1 MEVIIIYNMNIT
13 IKPFLYQL
21 SNKGYMAWEYNPFH
35 NFRITDT
42 KTTNNNK
49 VLIYNIKN
57 QFNIS
62 INTLKFKL
70 VRASSQIVY
79 DLNFHTKED
88 LQCSSMPDTS
98 VMHTIESVPC
108 MKYTYCYLDS
118 TGNIN
123 EQIYITEEVF
133 FNIDTCQYS
142 FPNRYIF
149 NSDSYIRLNS
159 SQVLPNNVNSISD
172 LYKCKFNINE
182 QHKVDSN
189 ILYTQ
194 IDSEESSNVE
204 AGSIVDLDTP
214 LLNFDLEHPVTMDI
228 QPSYDGTVN
237 VIFNDNKNVPRLINS
252 RFSTTEL
259 NTYELVDR
267 VGDNDTN
274 IYDQDSFDLDSSLYK
289 RINSI
294 PTVKFI
300 GVSSSGQLKVGNYN
314 FYFKYSDADGNE
326 TDFVADS
333 GVVTIF
339 KGNDCD
345 PFSIDGGI
353 SDENAFKSISFQL
366 NNIDYSYNYIT
377 VYYTRNTGD
386 SYQTRSTKA
395 YKINDKYIV
404 KHQICTINVTGLEDS
419 TEIPISE
426 INNQFFQVN
435 KAKTSVQCQNRL
447 FLGNVAKPDTP
458 YKDLTDISLRMLPIL
473 NSVDSKNTIG
483 QVEYNY
489 VDDSSLINSYEY
501 YNTKNIYYNVGYW
514 DNEIYRLGVV
524 YIMSDNSLSE
534 VFNIR
539 GGNNIKSITD
549 YTINNPEIN
558 PEILYSDSGDRQ
570 YITIDEDTNCLHGGK
585 PLENSKG
592 VVRFMKNTDNSEYIN
607 YIQVLVPTVV
617 LKYLKDTYDIKGLFF
632 VRQKRNPTLLAQA
645 FTMSYD
651 SEAQCPAIYCRGT
664 NYIESFLTQRPVQT
678 TNKKGINV
686 LINRYLEAKQA
697 GRLIHDYDKHLCI
710 LKNTKSDGDIVTAIC
725 PEFMIN
731 QSRYNALFTGTDYV
745 IESVGKYGGL
755 EWQDN
760 NHRMYNAIGGKTI
773 NYKGKAKII
782 SVTDDTPSVAID
794 NTIFRSKLGDAEEA
808 YQFRYIEANN
818 RSKSDAYNLVRGIY
832 SPYLGIVSKGNISYN
847 SIINIYIPGYSE
859 SQMNNY
865 FAIRYDDN
873 TAYYSIGD
881 RIDINT
887 AIHDWKHLNDV
898 KDNPYQYTTLAR
910 GDCYLCTFTHR
921 LNRNF
926 ADSSNPYNDEIL
938 DEDTWKNNYDANN
951 SEKLQRINR
960 GDVNAVQLGSWI
972 TFKLRS
978 STNLSIR
985 SIDESNINEKG
996 IFGRP
1001 RAWYPYQQDLISGNN
1016 KIPESYLYNDGLR
1029 STLNEKYYF
1038 NVPEVP
1044 YIKNIYQNRIIY
1056 SDISI
1061 NDAYRNGYRVFK
1073 STNYVDYTKEYG
1085 SIIKLVPMG
1094 SSLICVFEHGVVLLP
1109 VNERIQTGEGDGGA
1123 IFINTKNVLPEN
1135 PQIVLSDMIGS
1146 QWAESVV
1153 KTPYAVYGVDTVAK
1167 KIWRTDGKNLE
1178 TISDFK
1184 VNKFLVDNLSLSERE
1199 TTPII
1204 GIRNV
1209 KTHYNANK
1217 NDVMF
1222 TFYDQKYGFEDKAW
1236 NLCYNEITKSFV
1248 TFYSWLPSYSANIDN
1263 IFFTFDRSVSKYIAK
1278 LGLNDMMSNSKSGLI
1293 VSANILPVNSLGK
1306 NMNVIMPIKGI
1317 YDRYIPE
1324 NIGQTK
1330 VTLEILPGLNHSEK
1344 YVQFQYF
1351 TQEGGSTVSKSS
1363 MILPNV
1369 NIDSNG
1375 NIEDGKA
1382 YIEVKIASIIE
1393 EWDKRQSEEEKN
1405 NVAADKREYL
1415 VPQDISQ
1422 AELSSYYKIYKILN
1436 DKLLAINIRATLG
1449 TEDSGSASTFNK
1461 TTLINS
1467 GYYDF
1472 TLYFTFSEFFYNKQE
1487 TEVTKK
1493 LPAFLTNFW
1502 KHGQAGIIDTQEH
1515 IKPCYWYNK
1524 QHPFE
1529 FEFVVKNNSIKQ
1541 KIWDN
1546 LQIISNKAEPES
1558 FHFEINGDSYE
1569 FSKDKP
1575 NMWYRQE
1582 LTKNTYQKLG
1592 SDITYDHLYN
1602 DSKRGVTPQ
1611 QYPKSTIFPLYYN
1624 RLDSVNEIE
1633 DYYHSMR
1640 SPSDRDYSRLSGSE
1654 IVRYEDLNQYNIST
1668 HIKNLPIPK
1677 HGIIKGNSYYQ
1688 EDEWY
1693 IQIPSINIA
1702 QKNEAIWKD
1711 GKPPIVLNWIPNDL
1725 DKTEISDE
1733 DLPNTYNLGNV
1744 DTTGWTYRQQIPMK
1758 DKYIKIKIRY
1768 TGNDLAIIT
1777 GILTTYRLSYV

>member
-1 MEVIIIYNMNIT
+1 MNIT

-42 KTTNNNK
+42 KT
-49 VLIYNIKN
+49 V
-57 QFNIS
+57 
-62 INTLKFKL
+62 
-70 VRASSQIVY
+70 
-79 DLNFHTKED
+79 
-88 LQCSSMPDTS
+88 
-98 VMHTIESVPC
+98 
-108 MKYTYCYLDS
+108 
-118 TGNIN
+118 
-123 EQIYITEEVF
+123 
-133 FNIDTCQYS
+133 
-142 FPNRYIF
+142 
-149 NSDSYIRLNS
+149 
-159 SQVLPNNVNSISD
+159 
-172 LYKCKFNINE
+172 
-182 QHKVDSN
+182 
-189 ILYTQ
+189 TQ
-194 IDSEESSNVE
+194 INSEESSNVE
-204 AGSIVDLDTP
+204 VGSIVDLDTP

-237 VIFNDNKNVPRLINS
+237 VIFNDNKNIPRLINS

-267 VGDNDTN
+267 IGDNDTN
-274 IYDQDSFDLDSSLYK
+274 IYDQDTFDLDSSLYK

-300 GVSSSGQLKVGNYN
+300 GVNSSGQLKVGNYN

-333 GVVTIF
+333 GVVAIF

-345 PFSIDGGI
+345 PYSIDGGI
-353 SDENAFKSISFQL
+353 SDENAFKAVSFQL
-366 NNIDYSYNYIT
+366 DNIDYSYNYIT

-404 KHQICTINVTGLEDS
+404 KHQICTINITGLEDS

-426 INNQFFQVN
+426 INNQFFQAN
-435 KAKTSVQCQNRL
+435 KAKTSAQCQNRL
-447 FLGNVAKPDTP
+447 FLGNIAKPDIP

-483 QVEYNY
+483 QVDYNY

-539 GGNNIKSITD
+539 GGNNIKNIND
-549 YTINNPEIN
+549 YTIDNSEIN
-558 PEILYSDSGDRQ
+558 PVKLYDNNGNRQ
-570 YITIDEDTNCLHGGK
+570 YITIDENTNCLHGGK
-585 PLENSKG
+585 LLENSKG
-592 VVRFMKNTDNSEYIN
+592 VVRFTKNTNSNDYIN

-651 SEAQCPAIYCRGT
+651 AEAQCPAIYSRET
-664 NYIESFLTQRPVQT
+664 NYIEAFLTQRPT
-678 TNKKGINV
+678 LEKKKGVFDFI
-686 LINRYLEAKQA
+686 IKQQEKKLA
-697 GRLIHDYDKHLCI
+697 GKLVQDYDKRLCL
-710 LKNTKSDGDIVTAIC
+710 LKNTKNNGNIVTAIC
-725 PEFMIN
+725 PEFMVN
-731 QSRYNALFTGTDYV
+731 QSRYNSLFTGTDYV
-745 IESVGKYGGL
+745 IESVSKYGGL
-755 EWQDN
+755 EWKDN
-760 NHRMYNAIGGKTI
+760 NHRMYNAIGGTTI
-773 NYKGKAKII
+773 PYKGKAKII
-782 SVTDDTPSVAID
+782 SVTDDTPSVAIGD
-794 NTIFRSKLGDAEEA
+794 TIFRSKLGDAEEA
-808 YQFRYIEANN
+808 YQFRYIETNN
-818 RSKSDAYNLVRGIY
+818 RSKSDACNLVRGIY
-832 SPYLGIVSKGNISYN
+832 SPYLGIVSRGNISYN
-847 SIINIYIPGYSE
+847 SLINIYIPGYSE

-887 AIHDWKHLNDV
+887 AIHDWKHL
-898 KDNPYQYTTLAR
+898 DNNKSYQYTTLAR

-1109 VNERIQTGEGDGGA
+1109 VNERIQTGEGNGGA

-1135 PQIVLSDMIGS
+1135 PQVVLSDMIGS

-1167 KIWRTDGKNLE
+1167 KIWRTDGKILE

-1236 NLCYNEITKSFV
+1236 NLCYNEITKSFI

-1293 VSANILPVNSLGK
+1293 VSTNILPINSLEK
-1306 NMNVIMPIKGI
+1306 NTNAVMAIKGI

-1351 TQEGGSTVSKSS
+1351 TQKGDSTVSKSS
-1363 MILPNV
+1363 MILPNI
-1369 NIDSNG
+1369 NIDSDG
-1375 NIEDGKA
+1375 NIEEGKA
-1382 YIEVKIASIIE
+1382 YIEVKISDILA
-1393 EWDKRQSEEEKN
+1393 EWDKRQLEEEKN
-1405 NVAADKREYL
+1405 NVAIDKREYL
-1415 VPQDISQ
+1415 IPQDISQ
-1422 AELSSYYKIYKILN
+1422 AGLSSYYKIYKILN
-1436 DKLLAINIRATLG
+1436 NKLLAINIRATLG
-1449 TEDSGSASTFNK
+1449 TEESGSTSTFNK

-1472 TLYFTFSEFFYNKQE
+1472 TLYFTFSEFFYNKQN

-1529 FEFVVKNNSIKQ
+1529 FEFVVKDNSIKQ

-1602 DSKRGVTPQ
+1602 DSKRGVIPQ

-1654 IVRYEDLNQYNIST
+1654 IVRYEDLNQYNIAT
-1668 HIKNLPIPK
+1668 HVKNLPIPK
-1677 HGIIKGNSYYQ
+1677 HGVIKGNSYYQ

-1702 QKNEAIWKD
+1702 QKNEPTWKD

>member
-1 MEVIIIYNMNIT
+1 MNIT

-42 KTTNNNK
+42 KT
-49 VLIYNIKN
+49 V
-57 QFNIS
+57 
-62 INTLKFKL
+62 
-70 VRASSQIVY
+70 
-79 DLNFHTKED
+79 
-88 LQCSSMPDTS
+88 
-98 VMHTIESVPC
+98 
-108 MKYTYCYLDS
+108 
-118 TGNIN
+118 
-123 EQIYITEEVF
+123 
-133 FNIDTCQYS
+133 
-142 FPNRYIF
+142 
-149 NSDSYIRLNS
+149 
-159 SQVLPNNVNSISD
+159 
-172 LYKCKFNINE
+172 
-182 QHKVDSN
+182 
-189 ILYTQ
+189 TQ
-194 IDSEESSNVE
+194 INSEESSNIE

-267 VGDNDTN
+267 IGDNDTN
-274 IYDQDSFDLDSSLYK
+274 IYDQDTFDLDSSLYK

-300 GVSSSGQLKVGNYN
+300 GVNSSGQLKVGNYN

-333 GVVTIF
+333 GVVAIF

-345 PFSIDGGI
+345 PYSIDGGI
-353 SDENAFKSISFQL
+353 SDENAFKAVSFQL

-404 KHQICTINVTGLEDS
+404 KHQICTINITGLENS

-426 INNQFFQVN
+426 INNQFFQAN
-435 KAKTSVQCQNRL
+435 KAKTSAQCQNRL
-447 FLGNVAKPDTP
+447 FLGNIAKPDIP

-483 QVEYNY
+483 QVDYNY

-539 GGNNIKSITD
+539 GGNNIKSIND
-549 YTINNPEIN
+549 YTIDNPEIN
-558 PEILYSDSGDRQ
+558 PEALYSDNGDRQ
-570 YITIDEDTNCLHGGK
+570 YITIDEDTSCIHGGK
-585 PLENSKG
+585 LLENSKG
-592 VVRFMKNTDNSEYIN
+592 VVRFTKNTDSNDHIN

-651 SEAQCPAIYCRGT
+651 TEAQCPAIYSRGV
-664 NYIESFLTQRPVQT
+664 NSIEAFLTQRPT
-678 TNKKGINV
+678 LEKKKGVFAFIIERQEKK
-686 LINRYLEAKQA
+686 LA
-697 GRLIHDYDKHLCI
+697 GKLVQDYDKRLCL
-710 LKNTKSDGDIVTAIC
+710 LKNTKNNGNIVTAIC

-731 QSRYNALFTGTDYV
+731 QSRYNSLFTGTDYV
-745 IESVGKYGGL
+745 IESVGKYGEL
-755 EWQDN
+755 EWQDS
-760 NHRMYNAIGGKTI
+760 NHRMYNAIGGTTI

-782 SVTDDTPSVAID
+782 SVTDDTPSVAIGD
-794 NTIFRSKLGDAEEA
+794 TIFRSKLGDAEEA
-808 YQFRYIEANN
+808 YQFRYIETNN
-818 RSKSDAYNLVRGIY
+818 RSKSDACNLVRGIY
-832 SPYLGIVSKGNISYN
+832 SPYLGIVSRGNVSYN
-847 SIINIYIPGYSE
+847 SLINIYIPGYSE
-859 SQMNNY
+859 SQMSNY

-887 AIHDWKHLNDV
+887 AIHDWKHLNNDNN
-898 KDNPYQYTTLAR
+898 NPYQYTTLAR

-972 TFKLRS
+972 TFRLRS

-1094 SSLICVFEHGVVLLP
+1094 SGLICVFEHGVVLLP
-1109 VNERIQTGEGDGGA
+1109 VNERIQTGEGNGGA

-1135 PQIVLSDMIGS
+1135 PQVVLSDMIGS

-1167 KIWRTDGKNLE
+1167 KIWKTDGKNLE

-1278 LGLNDMMSNSKSGLI
+1278 LGSNDMMSNSKSGL
-1293 VSANILPVNSLGK
+1293 VVNANVLPVNSLE
-1306 NMNVIMPIKGI
+1306 NNTNVIMSIKGI

-1351 TQEGGSTVSKSS
+1351 TQEKNSVASKST
-1363 MILPNV
+1363 MVLPNI
-1369 NIDSNG
+1369 NIDSDG
-1375 NIEDGKA
+1375 NIEEGKA
-1382 YIEVKIASIIE
+1382 YIEVKISDILE
-1393 EWDKRQSEEEKN
+1393 EWNKRQLEEEKN
-1405 NVAADKREYL
+1405 NIATDKRIYL

-1422 AELSSYYKIYKILN
+1422 AGLDNYYKIYKILN

-1449 TEDSGSASTFNK
+1449 TEESGSADTFNK
-1461 TTLINS
+1461 PSLINS

-1472 TLYFTFSEFFYNKQE
+1472 TLYFTFSEFFYNKQN

-1529 FEFVVKNNSIKQ
+1529 FEFVVKDNSVKQ

-1582 LTKNTYQKLG
+1582 LTKNTYQTLG

-1654 IVRYEDLNQYNIST
+1654 IVRYEDLNQYNIAT
-1668 HIKNLPIPK
+1668 HVKNLPIPK

-1693 IQIPSINIA
+1693 VQIPSINIA
-1702 QKNEAIWKD
+1702 QKNEATWKD

-1744 DTTGWTYRQQIPMK
+1744 DTTGWTYRQQAPMK
-1758 DKYIKIKIRY
+1758 DKYIKIKVRY

>member
-1 MEVIIIYNMNIT
+1 MNIT

-42 KTTNNNK
+42 KT
-49 VLIYNIKN
+49 V
-57 QFNIS
+57 
-62 INTLKFKL
+62 
-70 VRASSQIVY
+70 
-79 DLNFHTKED
+79 
-88 LQCSSMPDTS
+88 
-98 VMHTIESVPC
+98 
-108 MKYTYCYLDS
+108 
-118 TGNIN
+118 
-123 EQIYITEEVF
+123 
-133 FNIDTCQYS
+133 
-142 FPNRYIF
+142 
-149 NSDSYIRLNS
+149 
-159 SQVLPNNVNSISD
+159 
-172 LYKCKFNINE
+172 
-182 QHKVDSN
+182 
-189 ILYTQ
+189 TQ
-194 IDSEESSNVE
+194 INSEESNNVE

-237 VIFNDNKNVPRLINS
+237 VIFNDNKNIPRLINS

-267 VGDNDTN
+267 IGDNDTN

-300 GVSSSGQLKVGNYN
+300 GVNSSGQLKVGNYN

-333 GVVTIF
+333 GVVAIF

-353 SDENAFKSISFQL
+353 SNENAFKAVSFQL
-366 NNIDYSYNYIT
+366 DNIDYSYNYIT

-404 KHQICTINVTGLEDS
+404 KHQICTINITGLEDS

-426 INNQFFQVN
+426 INNQFFQAN
-435 KAKTSVQCQNRL
+435 SAKTSAQCQNRL
-447 FLGNVAKPDTP
+447 FLGNIAKPDIP

-483 QVEYNY
+483 QVDYNY

-539 GGNNIKSITD
+539 GGNNIRNIND
-549 YTINNPEIN
+549 YTIDNSEIN
-558 PEILYSDSGDRQ
+558 PVALYDNNGNRQ
-570 YITIDEDTNCLHGGK
+570 YITIDENTNCLHGGK
-585 PLENSKG
+585 LLENSKG
-592 VVRFMKNTDNSEYIN
+592 VVRFTKNTNSNDYIN

-651 SEAQCPAIYCRGT
+651 AEAQCPAIYSRGT
-664 NYIESFLTQRPVQT
+664 NYIEAFLTQRPT
-678 TNKKGINV
+678 LKKKKGVFAFI
-686 LINRYLEAKQA
+686 IKQQEKKLA
-697 GRLIHDYDKHLCI
+697 GKLVQDYDKRLCL
-710 LKNTKSDGDIVTAIC
+710 LKNTKNNGNIVTAIC

-731 QSRYNALFTGTDYV
+731 QSRYNSLFTGTDYV
-745 IESVGKYGGL
+745 IESVSKYGGL
-755 EWQDN
+755 EWKDN
-760 NHRMYNAIGGKTI
+760 NHRMYNAIGETTI
-773 NYKGKAKII
+773 PYKGKAKII
-782 SVTDDTPSVAID
+782 SVTDDTPSVAIGD
-794 NTIFRSKLGDAEEA
+794 TIFRSKLGDAEEA
-808 YQFRYIEANN
+808 YQFRYIETNN
-818 RSKSDAYNLVRGIY
+818 RSKSDACNLVRGIY
-832 SPYLGIVSKGNISYN
+832 SPYLGIVSRGNISYN
-847 SIINIYIPGYSE
+847 SLINIYIPGYSE

-865 FAIRYDDN
+865 FSIRYDDN

-887 AIHDWKHLNDV
+887 AIHDWKHLND
-898 KDNPYQYTTLAR
+898 NNLYQYTTLAR

-1135 PQIVLSDMIGS
+1135 SQVVLSDMIGS

-1167 KIWRTDGKNLE
+1167 KIWRTDGKILE

-1236 NLCYNEITKSFV
+1236 NLCYNEITKSFI

-1293 VSANILPVNSLGK
+1293 VNTNILPVNSLEK
-1306 NMNVIMPIKGI
+1306 NTNAIIAIKGI

-1351 TQEGGSTVSKSS
+1351 TQEGDSTVSKSS
-1363 MILPNV
+1363 MILPNI
-1369 NIDSNG
+1369 NIDSDG
-1375 NIEDGKA
+1375 NIEEGKA
-1382 YIEVKIASIIE
+1382 YIEVKISDILA
-1393 EWDKRQSEEEKN
+1393 EWDKRQLEEEKN
-1405 NVAADKREYL
+1405 NVAIDKREYL
-1415 VPQDISQ
+1415 IPQDISQ
-1422 AELSSYYKIYKILN
+1422 AGLSNYYKIYKILN
-1436 DKLLAINIRATLG
+1436 NKLLAINIRATLG
-1449 TEDSGSASTFNK
+1449 TEESGSTSTFNK

-1472 TLYFTFSEFFYNKQE
+1472 TLYFTFSEFFYNKQN

-1529 FEFVVKNNSIKQ
+1529 FEFVVKDNSIKQ

-1602 DSKRGVTPQ
+1602 DSKRGVIPQ

-1654 IVRYEDLNQYNIST
+1654 IVRYEDLNQYNIAT
-1668 HIKNLPIPK
+1668 HIKNLPIPR

-1702 QKNEAIWKD
+1702 QKNEPTWKD

-1744 DTTGWTYRQQIPMK
+1744 DTTGWTYRQQVPMK

>member
-88 LQCSSMPDTS
+88 LQCSSMSDTS

-252 RFSTTEL
+252 RFSTAEL

-267 VGDNDTN
+267 IGDNDTN

-678 TNKKGINV
+678 TNKKGING

-745 IESVGKYGGL
+745 IESVGKYGEL

-1135 PQIVLSDMIGS
+1135 SQIVLSDMIGS

-1405 NVAADKREYL
+1405 NVATDKREYL

-1422 AELSSYYKIYKILN
+1422 AGLSSYYKIYKILN

-1529 FEFVVKNNSIKQ
+1529 FEFVVKDNSIKQ

>member
-42 KTTNNNK
+42 KTSTNNK

-57 QFNIS
+57 QFNVS

-70 VRASSQIVY
+70 VRASSQIIY

-88 LQCSSMPDTS
+88 LKCQSMSDTS
-98 VMHTIESVPC
+98 QIHIIESVPC
-108 MKYTYCYLDS
+108 MKYTYCYLDN

-149 NSDSYIRLNS
+149 NSDSYIQS
-159 SQVLPNNVNSISD
+159 DASQVLPTDVNSISD
-172 LYKCKFNINE
+172 LYNCKFNINK
-182 QHKVDSN
+182 QHRVDSN

-194 IDSEESSNVE
+194 IDSEESDNVE

-435 KAKTSVQCQNRL
+435 KAKTSAQCQNRL
-447 FLGNVAKPDTP
+447 FLGNVSKPDTP

-558 PEILYSDSGDRQ
+558 PETLYSDNGDRQ

-678 TNKKGINV
+678 TNKKGINS

-859 SQMNNY
+859 SQMANY

-1146 QWAESVV
+1146 QWAESIV

-1293 VSANILPVNSLGK
+1293 VSTNILPVNSLGK

-1363 MILPNV
+1363 MILPNI

-1405 NVAADKREYL
+1405 NVATDKREYL

-1422 AELSSYYKIYKILN
+1422 AGLSSYYKIYKILN

-1449 TEDSGSASTFNK
+1449 TEESGSASTFNK
-1461 TTLINS
+1461 VTLINS

-1529 FEFVVKNNSIKQ
+1529 FEFVVKDNSIKQ

-1668 HIKNLPIPK
+1668 HVKNLPIPK

-1702 QKNEAIWKD
+1702 QKNETTWKD

>member
-42 KTTNNNK
+42 KTSINNK
-49 VLIYNIKN
+49 ILIYNIKN

-88 LQCSSMPDTS
+88 LKCQVMSDTS
-98 VMHTIESVPC
+98 QMHIIESVPC
-108 MKYTYCYLDS
+108 MKYTYCYLDN

-149 NSDSYIRLNS
+149 NSDSYIQLDA
-159 SQVLPNNVNSISD
+159 SQVKPTNVNSISD

-182 QHKVDSN
+182 QHKIDSN

-435 KAKTSVQCQNRL
+435 KAKTSAQCQNRL

-558 PEILYSDSGDRQ
+558 PETLYSDSGDRQ

-678 TNKKGINV
+678 TNKKGING

-859 SQMNNY
+859 SQMANY

-887 AIHDWKHLNDV
+887 AIHDWKHLN
-898 KDNPYQYTTLAR
+898 KDNDPYQYTTLAR

-1167 KIWRTDGKNLE
+1167 KFWRTDGKTLE

-1278 LGLNDMMSNSKSGLI
+1278 LGLNDIMSNSKSGLV

-1306 NMNVIMPIKGI
+1306 NTNVIMSIKGI

-1363 MILPNV
+1363 TVLPNI

-1375 NIEDGKA
+1375 NIEEGKA
-1382 YIEVKIASIIE
+1382 YIEVKISDILA

-1405 NVAADKREYL
+1405 NIAADKREYL

-1422 AELSSYYKIYKILN
+1422 AGLSSYYKIYKILN

-1449 TEDSGSASTFNK
+1449 TEESGSASTFNK
-1461 TTLINS
+1461 ATLINS

-1472 TLYFTFSEFFYNKQE
+1472 TLYFTFSEFFYNKQD

-1529 FEFVVKNNSIKQ
+1529 FEFVVKDNSIKQ

-1602 DSKRGVTPQ
+1602 DSKRGVTLQ

-1654 IVRYEDLNQYNIST
+1654 IIRYEDLNQYNIST
-1668 HIKNLPIPK
+1668 HVKNLPIPK
-1677 HGIIKGNSYYQ
+1677 YGIIKGNSYYQ

-1702 QKNEAIWKD
+1702 QKNETTWKD

-1758 DKYIKIKIRY
+1758 DKYIKIKVRY

>member
-88 LQCSSMPDTS
+88 LQCSSMSDTS

-678 TNKKGINV
+678 TNKKGING

-1135 PQIVLSDMIGS
+1135 SQIVLSDMIGS

-1351 TQEGGSTVSKSS
+1351 TQEGVSTVSKSS

-1422 AELSSYYKIYKILN
+1422 AGLSSYYKIYKILN

-1449 TEDSGSASTFNK
+1449 TEQSGSVSTFNK

-1529 FEFVVKNNSIKQ
+1529 FEFVVKDNSIKQ

-1611 QYPKSTIFPLYYN
+1611 QYPKSTISPLYYN

>member
-1 MEVIIIYNMNIT
+1 MEIVIIYNMNIT

-42 KTTNNNK
+42 KT
-49 VLIYNIKN
+49 V
-57 QFNIS
+57 
-62 INTLKFKL
+62 
-70 VRASSQIVY
+70 
-79 DLNFHTKED
+79 
-88 LQCSSMPDTS
+88 
-98 VMHTIESVPC
+98 
-108 MKYTYCYLDS
+108 
-118 TGNIN
+118 
-123 EQIYITEEVF
+123 
-133 FNIDTCQYS
+133 
-142 FPNRYIF
+142 
-149 NSDSYIRLNS
+149 
-159 SQVLPNNVNSISD
+159 
-172 LYKCKFNINE
+172 
-182 QHKVDSN
+182 
-189 ILYTQ
+189 TQ
-194 IDSEESSNVE
+194 INSEESSNVE

-300 GVSSSGQLKVGNYN
+300 GVNSSGQLKVGNYN

-333 GVVTIF
+333 GVVAIF

-353 SDENAFKSISFQL
+353 SDENAFKAVSFQL

-435 KAKTSVQCQNRL
+435 KAKTSAQCQNRL

-539 GGNNIKSITD
+539 GGNNIKNITD
-549 YTINNPEIN
+549 YTINNSEIN
-558 PEILYSDSGDRQ
+558 PEALYNDNGDRQ
-570 YITIDEDTNCLHGGK
+570 YITIDEDTNCIHGGK

-607 YIQVLVPTVV
+607 YIQVLVPTVI

-651 SEAQCPAIYCRGT
+651 TEAQCPAIYCRDT
-664 NYIESFLTQRPVQT
+664 NYIESFLTQRPVET
-678 TNKKGINV
+678 TNKKGIAAT
-686 LINRYLEAKQA
+686 INNYLESKQA
-697 GRLIHDYDKHLCI
+697 GKLVHDYDKHLCI
-710 LKNTKSDGDIVTAIC
+710 LKNTKSSGDVITAIC

-745 IESVGKYGGL
+745 IESINKYGGL
-755 EWQDN
+755 EWQNN

-832 SPYLGIVSKGNISYN
+832 SPYLGIVSRGNISYN

-859 SQMNNY
+859 SQMDNY

-887 AIHDWKHLNDV
+887 AIHDWKYLDSN
-898 KDNPYQYTTLAR
+898 KSYQYTTLAR

-1061 NDAYRNGYRVFK
+1061 NDAYRNGYRIFK

-1236 NLCYNEITKSFV
+1236 NLCYNEITKSFI

-1278 LGLNDMMSNSKSGLI
+1278 LGLNDMMSNSKSGL
-1293 VSANILPVNSLGK
+1293 VVNTNILPVNSLGN
-1306 NMNVIMPIKGI
+1306 NMNVIMSIKGI

-1344 YVQFQYF
+1344 YVQFQYS
-1351 TQEGGSTVSKSS
+1351 TQEEDSVVSKSS
-1363 MILPNV
+1363 MILPNI
-1369 NIDSNG
+1369 NIDSSG
-1375 NIEDGKA
+1375 NIEEGKA
-1382 YIEVKIASIIE
+1382 YIEVKISDILA
-1393 EWDKRQSEEEKN
+1393 EWNKRQLEEEKN
-1405 NVAADKREYL
+1405 NVAIDRREYL

-1422 AELSSYYKIYKILN
+1422 AGLSSYYKIYKILN
-1436 DKLLAINIRATLG
+1436 NKLLAINIRATLG
-1449 TEDSGSASTFNK
+1449 TEESGSTSTFNK

-1472 TLYFTFSEFFYNKQE
+1472 TLYFTFSEFFYNKQN

-1529 FEFVVKNNSIKQ
+1529 FEFVVKDNSVKQ

-1592 SDITYDHLYN
+1592 SDITYNHLYN

-1611 QYPKSTIFPLYYN
+1611 QYFKSTIFPLYYN

-1654 IVRYEDLNQYNIST
+1654 IVRYEDLNQYNIAT
-1668 HIKNLPIPK
+1668 HVKNLPIPK
-1677 HGIIKGNSYYQ
+1677 HGVIKGNSYYQ

-1702 QKNEAIWKD
+1702 QKNETTWKD

>member
-35 NFRITDT
+35 NFRIIDT

-88 LQCSSMPDTS
+88 LQCSSMSDTS

-252 RFSTTEL
+252 RFSTAEL

-678 TNKKGINV
+678 TNKKGING

-1135 PQIVLSDMIGS
+1135 SQIVLSDMIGS

-1351 TQEGGSTVSKSS
+1351 TQEGGPTVSKSS

-1405 NVAADKREYL
+1405 NVATDKREYL

-1422 AELSSYYKIYKILN
+1422 AGLSSYYKIYKILN

-1529 FEFVVKNNSIKQ
+1529 FEFVVKDNSIKQ

>member
-1 MEVIIIYNMNIT
+1 MNIT

-42 KTTNNNK
+42 KT
-49 VLIYNIKN
+49 V
-57 QFNIS
+57 
-62 INTLKFKL
+62 
-70 VRASSQIVY
+70 
-79 DLNFHTKED
+79 
-88 LQCSSMPDTS
+88 
-98 VMHTIESVPC
+98 
-108 MKYTYCYLDS
+108 
-118 TGNIN
+118 
-123 EQIYITEEVF
+123 
-133 FNIDTCQYS
+133 
-142 FPNRYIF
+142 
-149 NSDSYIRLNS
+149 
-159 SQVLPNNVNSISD
+159 
-172 LYKCKFNINE
+172 
-182 QHKVDSN
+182 
-189 ILYTQ
+189 TQ
-194 IDSEESSNVE
+194 INSEESSNVE

-237 VIFNDNKNVPRLINS
+237 VIFNDNKNIPRLINS

-267 VGDNDTN
+267 IGDNDTN

-300 GVSSSGQLKVGNYN
+300 GVNSSGQLKVGNYN

-333 GVVTIF
+333 GVVAIF

-353 SDENAFKSISFQL
+353 SNENAFKAVSFQL
-366 NNIDYSYNYIT
+366 DNIDYSYNYIT

-404 KHQICTINVTGLEDS
+404 KHQICTINITGLEDS

-426 INNQFFQVN
+426 INNQFFQASR
-435 KAKTSVQCQNRL
+435 AKTSTQCQNRL
-447 FLGNVAKPDTP
+447 FLGNIAKPDIP

-483 QVEYNY
+483 QVDYNY

-539 GGNNIKSITD
+539 GGNNIKNIND
-549 YTINNPEIN
+549 YTTDNSEIN
-558 PEILYSDSGDRQ
+558 PVALYDNNGNRQ
-570 YITIDEDTNCLHGGK
+570 YITIDENTNCLHGGK
-585 PLENSKG
+585 LLENSKG
-592 VVRFMKNTDNSEYIN
+592 VVRFTKNNNSNDYIN

-651 SEAQCPAIYCRGT
+651 AEAQCPAIYSRGT
-664 NYIESFLTQRPVQT
+664 NYIEAFLTQRPT
-678 TNKKGINV
+678 LKKKKGVFAFI
-686 LINRYLEAKQA
+686 IKQQEKKLA
-697 GRLIHDYDKHLCI
+697 GKLVQDYDKRLCI
-710 LKNTKSDGDIVTAIC
+710 LKNTKNNGNIVTAIC

-731 QSRYNALFTGTDYV
+731 QSRYNSLFTGTDYV
-745 IESVGKYGGL
+745 IESVSKYGGL
-755 EWQDN
+755 EWKDN
-760 NHRMYNAIGGKTI
+760 NHRMYNAIGGTTI
-773 NYKGKAKII
+773 PYKGKAKII
-782 SVTDDTPSVAID
+782 SVTDDTPSVAIGD
-794 NTIFRSKLGDAEEA
+794 TIFRSKLGDAEEA
-808 YQFRYIEANN
+808 YQFRYIETNN
-818 RSKSDAYNLVRGIY
+818 RSKSDACNLVRGIY
-832 SPYLGIVSKGNISYN
+832 SPYLGIVSRGNISYN
-847 SIINIYIPGYSE
+847 SLINIYIPGYSE

-887 AIHDWKHLNDV
+887 AIHDWKHLN
-898 KDNPYQYTTLAR
+898 NNSLYQYTTLAR

-1135 PQIVLSDMIGS
+1135 SQVVLSDMIGS

-1153 KTPYAVYGVDTVAK
+1153 KTPYAVYGVDTVTK
-1167 KIWRTDGKNLE
+1167 KIWRTDGKILE

-1278 LGLNDMMSNSKSGLI
+1278 LGSNDMMSNSKSGLI
-1293 VSANILPVNSLGK
+1293 VSTNILPVNSLEK
-1306 NMNVIMPIKGI
+1306 NTNAIMAIKGI

-1351 TQEGGSTVSKSS
+1351 TQEGNSTVSKSS
-1363 MILPNV
+1363 MILPNI

-1375 NIEDGKA
+1375 NIEEGKA
-1382 YIEVKIASIIE
+1382 YIEVKISDILT
-1393 EWDKRQSEEEKN
+1393 EWDKRQLEEEKN
-1405 NVAADKREYL
+1405 NVAIDKREYL
-1415 VPQDISQ
+1415 IPQDISQ
-1422 AELSSYYKIYKILN
+1422 AGLSSYYKIYKILN
-1436 DKLLAINIRATLG
+1436 NKLLAINIRATLG
-1449 TEDSGSASTFNK
+1449 TEELGSTSTFNK

-1472 TLYFTFSEFFYNKQE
+1472 TLYFTFSEFFYNKQN

-1529 FEFVVKNNSIKQ
+1529 FEFVVKDNSIKQ

-1592 SDITYDHLYN
+1592 SDITYDRLYN

-1654 IVRYEDLNQYNIST
+1654 IVRYEDLNQYNIAT
-1668 HIKNLPIPK
+1668 HVKNLPIPR

-1702 QKNEAIWKD
+1702 QKNEPIWKD

-1744 DTTGWTYRQQIPMK
+1744 DTTGWTYRQQVPMK
-1758 DKYIKIKIRY
+1758 DKYIKIKVRY

>member
-1 MEVIIIYNMNIT
+1 MEVVIIYNMNIT

-42 KTTNNNK
+42 KTSINNK

-57 QFNIS
+57 QYNIN

-70 VRASSQIVY
+70 VRASNQIVY

-88 LQCSSMPDTS
+88 LKCQSMSDTS
-98 VMHTIESVPC
+98 QMHIIESVPC
-108 MKYTYCYLDS
+108 MKYTYCYLDN

-133 FNIDTCQYS
+133 FSMNTCQYS

-149 NSDSYIRLNS
+149 NSDSYIRLNA
-159 SQVLPNNVNSISD
+159 SQVKPNNVSSISD
-172 LYKCKFNINE
+172 LYNCKFNINE

-300 GVSSSGQLKVGNYN
+300 GVNSSGQLKVGNYN

-333 GVVTIF
+333 GVVAIF

-353 SDENAFKSISFQL
+353 SDENAFKTVSFQL

-435 KAKTSVQCQNRL
+435 KAKTSAQCQNRL

-539 GGNNIKSITD
+539 GGNNIKNITD
-549 YTINNPEIN
+549 YTINNSEIN
-558 PEILYSDSGDRQ
+558 PEALYSDSGDRQ
-570 YITIDEDTNCLHGGK
+570 YITIDEDTNCIHGGK
-585 PLENSKG
+585 SLENSKG

-607 YIQVLVPTVV
+607 YIQILVPTVI

-651 SEAQCPAIYCRGT
+651 AEAQCPAIYCRGT

-678 TNKKGINV
+678 TNKKGING
-686 LINRYLEAKQA
+686 LINRYLEVKQA

-710 LKNTKSDGDIVTAIC
+710 LKNTKSDSDVVTAIC

-731 QSRYNALFTGTDYV
+731 QSRYNSLFTGTDYV
-745 IESVGKYGGL
+745 IESIGKYGGL

-782 SVTDDTPSVAID
+782 SVTDDTSSVAID
-794 NTIFRSKLGDAEEA
+794 NIIFRSKLGDAEEA

-832 SPYLGIVSKGNISYN
+832 SPYLGIVSRGNISYN

-887 AIHDWKHLNDV
+887 AIHDWKYLDSN
-898 KDNPYQYTTLAR
+898 KSYQYTTLAR

-938 DEDTWKNNYDANN
+938 DENTWKNNYDAND

-1056 SDISI
+1056 SDIFI

-1278 LGLNDMMSNSKSGLI
+1278 LGLNDMMSNSKSGLV

-1306 NMNVIMPIKGI
+1306 NMNVIMSIKGI

-1405 NVAADKREYL
+1405 NVAIDKREYL

-1422 AELSSYYKIYKILN
+1422 AGLGSYYKIYKILN

-1449 TEDSGSASTFNK
+1449 TEESGSASTFNK

-1472 TLYFTFSEFFYNKQE
+1472 TLYFTFSEFFYNKQD

-1529 FEFVVKNNSIKQ
+1529 FEFVVKDNSVKQ

-1602 DSKRGVTPQ
+1602 DSKRGVSPQ

-1702 QKNEAIWKD
+1702 QKNETTWKD

-1744 DTTGWTYRQQIPMK
+1744 DTTGWTYRQQIPIK

>member
-1 MEVIIIYNMNIT
+1 MDIT

-42 KTTNNNK
+42 KISTNNK

-57 QFNIS
+57 QFNVS

-70 VRASSQIVY
+70 VRASNQIVY

-88 LQCSSMPDTS
+88 LKCQSMSDTS
-98 VMHTIESVPC
+98 LMHTIESVPC
-108 MKYTYCYLDS
+108 MKYTYCYLDN

-149 NSDSYIRLNS
+149 NSDSYIQS
-159 SQVLPNNVNSISD
+159 DASQVLPTDVNSISD
-172 LYKCKFNINE
+172 LYNCKFNINK

-194 IDSEESSNVE
+194 IDSEESDNVE
-204 AGSIVDLDTP
+204 AGSIVDLDTS

-237 VIFNDNKNVPRLINS
+237 IIFNDNKNVPRLINS

-294 PTVKFI
+294 PIVKFL
-300 GVSSSGQLKVGNYN
+300 GVNSSGQLKVGNYN

-333 GVVTIF
+333 GVVAIF

-353 SDENAFKSISFQL
+353 SDENAFKAVSFQL

-435 KAKTSVQCQNRL
+435 KAKTSTQCQNRL
-447 FLGNVAKPDTP
+447 FLGNIAKPDTP

-473 NSVDSKNTIG
+473 NSADSKNTIG

-534 VFNIR
+534 VFNVR
-539 GGNNIKSITD
+539 GGNNIKNITD
-549 YTINNPEIN
+549 YTINNSKIN
-558 PEILYSDSGDRQ
+558 PEELYDDNGNRQ
-570 YITIDEDTNCLHGGK
+570 YITIDEDTNCIHGGK

-592 VVRFMKNTDNSEYIN
+592 VIRFTKNTDNSEYIN

-651 SEAQCPAIYCRGT
+651 TEAQCPAIYCRDT
-664 NYIESFLTQRPVQT
+664 NYIESFLTQRPVEAV
-678 TNKKGINV
+678 NKKGIAA
-686 LINRYLEAKQA
+686 LINRYLEAKQV
-697 GRLIHDYDKHLCI
+697 GKLVHDYDKHLCV

-745 IESVGKYGGL
+745 IESIGKYGGL

-760 NHRMYNAIGGKTI
+760 NHRMYNAIGGNTI

-782 SVTDDTPSVAID
+782 SVTDDTPSVAIG

-808 YQFRYIEANN
+808 YQFRYIETNN

-887 AIHDWKHLNDV
+887 AIHDWKYLDSN
-898 KDNPYQYTTLAR
+898 KSYQYTTLAR

-938 DEDTWKNNYDANN
+938 DEDTWRNNYDANN

-1135 PQIVLSDMIGS
+1135 PQVVLSDMIGS

-1167 KIWRTDGKNLE
+1167 KIWRTDGQHLE

-1184 VNKFLVDNLSLSERE
+1184 VNKFLVDNLLLSERE

-1263 IFFTFDRSVSKYIAK
+1263 IFFTFDRNVSKYIAK

-1293 VSANILPVNSLGK
+1293 VSANILPVNSLEK
-1306 NMNVIMPIKGI
+1306 NMNVIMSIKGI

-1363 MILPNV
+1363 MVLPNI
-1369 NIDSNG
+1369 NIDSSG
-1375 NIEDGKA
+1375 NIEEGKA
-1382 YIEVKIASIIE
+1382 YIEVKISDILA
-1393 EWDKRQSEEEKN
+1393 EWNKRQSEEEKN

-1422 AELSSYYKIYKILN
+1422 AGLSSYYKIYKILN

-1472 TLYFTFSEFFYNKQE
+1472 TLYFTFSEFFYNKQS

-1502 KHGQAGIIDTQEH
+1502 KHGQAGIIDTQEP

-1529 FEFVVKNNSIKQ
+1529 FEFVVKDNSVKQ

-1602 DSKRGVTPQ
+1602 DSKRGVIPQ
-1611 QYPKSTIFPLYYN
+1611 QYSKSTIFPLYYN

-1654 IVRYEDLNQYNIST
+1654 VIRYEDLNQYNIAT
-1668 HIKNLPIPK
+1668 HVKNLPIPK

-1702 QKNEAIWKD
+1702 QKNETTWKD

>member
-1 MEVIIIYNMNIT
+1 MNIT

-42 KTTNNNK
+42 KT
-49 VLIYNIKN
+49 V
-57 QFNIS
+57 
-62 INTLKFKL
+62 
-70 VRASSQIVY
+70 
-79 DLNFHTKED
+79 
-88 LQCSSMPDTS
+88 
-98 VMHTIESVPC
+98 
-108 MKYTYCYLDS
+108 
-118 TGNIN
+118 
-123 EQIYITEEVF
+123 
-133 FNIDTCQYS
+133 
-142 FPNRYIF
+142 
-149 NSDSYIRLNS
+149 
-159 SQVLPNNVNSISD
+159 
-172 LYKCKFNINE
+172 
-182 QHKVDSN
+182 
-189 ILYTQ
+189 TQ
-194 IDSEESSNVE
+194 INSEESSNIE
-204 AGSIVDLDTP
+204 AGSIVDLDTS

-267 VGDNDTN
+267 IGDNDTN

-300 GVSSSGQLKVGNYN
+300 GVNSSGQLKVGNYN

-333 GVVTIF
+333 GVVAIF

-353 SDENAFKSISFQL
+353 SNENAFKAISFQL

-386 SYQTRSTKA
+386 SYQTRNTKA

-435 KAKTSVQCQNRL
+435 RVKTSAQCQNRL

-473 NSVDSKNTIG
+473 NSVDAKNTIG
-483 QVEYNY
+483 QVGYNY
-489 VDDSSLINSYEY
+489 IDDSSLINSYEY

-524 YIMSDNSLSE
+524 YVMSDNSLSE

-539 GGNNIKSITD
+539 GGNNIKYITD
-549 YTINNPEIN
+549 YTLNNSEIN
-558 PEILYSDSGDRQ
+558 PEALYNDNGDRQ
-570 YITIDEDTNCLHGGK
+570 YITIDEDTNCIHGGK
-585 PLENSKG
+585 SLENSKG

-645 FTMSYD
+645 FTMPYD
-651 SEAQCPAIYCRGT
+651 QEAQCPAIYCRET
-664 NYIESFLTQRPVQT
+664 NYIESFLTQRPIGT
-678 TNKKGINV
+678 THKKGIAA
-686 LINRYLEAKQA
+686 LISRYLEIKQA
-697 GRLIHDYDKHLCI
+697 GKLVHDYDKHLCI
-710 LKNTKSDGDIVTAIC
+710 LKNTKKDGDIVTAIC

-760 NHRMYNAIGGKTI
+760 NHRMYNAIGGTTI

-782 SVTDDTPSVAID
+782 SVTDDTPSVAIGD
-794 NTIFRSKLGDAEEA
+794 TIFRSKLGDAEEA
-808 YQFRYIEANN
+808 YQFRYIETNN

-859 SQMNNY
+859 SQMSNY

-887 AIHDWKHLNDV
+887 AIHDWKHLAKNSS
-898 KDNPYQYTTLAR
+898 YQYTTLAR

-926 ADSSNPYNDEIL
+926 ADSTNPYNDEIL
-938 DEDTWKNNYDANN
+938 DEDTWKNHYDANN
-951 SEKLQRINR
+951 SEKLQKINR

-1085 SIIKLVPMG
+1085 SIIKLVSMG

-1135 PQIVLSDMIGS
+1135 PQMVLSDIIGS

-1167 KIWRTDGKNLE
+1167 KIWRTDGQQLE

-1278 LGLNDMMSNSKSGLI
+1278 LGLNDIASNSKSGL
-1293 VSANILPVNSLGK
+1293 VVNANILPVNSLEK
-1306 NMNVIMPIKGI
+1306 NTNVIMSIKGI

-1351 TQEGGSTVSKSS
+1351 TQEGDSVVSKSS
-1363 MILPNV
+1363 MTLSNI
-1369 NIDSNG
+1369 NIDSDG
-1375 NIEDGKA
+1375 NIEDEKA
-1382 YIEVKIASIIE
+1382 YIEVKIADILE
-1393 EWDKRQSEEEKN
+1393 EWNRRQSEEEKN
-1405 NVAADKREYL
+1405 NIATDKREYL

-1422 AELSSYYKIYKILN
+1422 AGLDNYYKIYKILN

-1449 TEDSGSASTFNK
+1449 TEESGSVDTFNK
-1461 TTLINS
+1461 PSLINS

-1472 TLYFTFSEFFYNKQE
+1472 TLYFTFSEFFYNKQN

-1529 FEFVVKNNSIKQ
+1529 FEFVVKDNSVKQ

-1654 IVRYEDLNQYNIST
+1654 IVRQEDLNQYNIAT
-1668 HIKNLPIPK
+1668 HVKNLPIPK

-1693 IQIPSINIA
+1693 IQIPSINIV
-1702 QKNEAIWKD
+1702 QKNEATWKD
-1711 GKPPIVLNWIPNDL
+1711 NKPPIVLNWIPNDL

-1744 DTTGWTYRQQIPMK
+1744 DTTGWTYRQQAPMK

>member
-1 MEVIIIYNMNIT
+1 MNIT

-42 KTTNNNK
+42 KT
-49 VLIYNIKN
+49 V
-57 QFNIS
+57 
-62 INTLKFKL
+62 
-70 VRASSQIVY
+70 
-79 DLNFHTKED
+79 
-88 LQCSSMPDTS
+88 
-98 VMHTIESVPC
+98 
-108 MKYTYCYLDS
+108 
-118 TGNIN
+118 
-123 EQIYITEEVF
+123 
-133 FNIDTCQYS
+133 
-142 FPNRYIF
+142 
-149 NSDSYIRLNS
+149 
-159 SQVLPNNVNSISD
+159 
-172 LYKCKFNINE
+172 
-182 QHKVDSN
+182 
-189 ILYTQ
+189 TQ
-194 IDSEESSNVE
+194 INSEESSNIE

-267 VGDNDTN
+267 IGDNDTN
-274 IYDQDSFDLDSSLYK
+274 IYDQDTFDLDSSLYK

-300 GVSSSGQLKVGNYN
+300 GVNSSGQLKVGNYN

-333 GVVTIF
+333 GVVAIF

-345 PFSIDGGI
+345 PYSIDGGI
-353 SDENAFKSISFQL
+353 SDENAFKAVSFQL

-404 KHQICTINVTGLEDS
+404 KHQICTINITGLENS

-426 INNQFFQVN
+426 INNQFFQAN
-435 KAKTSVQCQNRL
+435 KAKTSAQCQNRL
-447 FLGNVAKPDTP
+447 FLGNIAKPDIP

-483 QVEYNY
+483 QVDYNY

-539 GGNNIKSITD
+539 GGNNIKSIND

-558 PEILYSDSGDRQ
+558 PEALYSDNGDRQ
-570 YITIDEDTNCLHGGK
+570 YITIDEDTSCIHGGK
-585 PLENSKG
+585 LLENSKG
-592 VVRFMKNTDNSEYIN
+592 VVRFTKNTDSNDHIN

-651 SEAQCPAIYCRGT
+651 TEAQCPAIYSRGT
-664 NYIESFLTQRPVQT
+664 NYIEAFLSQRPTLEKKKGVFAFIIKRREKEL
-678 TNKKGINV
+678 TNKLV
-686 LINRYLEAKQA
+686 Q
-697 GRLIHDYDKHLCI
+697 DYDKRLCL
-710 LKNTKSDGDIVTAIC
+710 LKNTKNNGNIVTAIC

-731 QSRYNALFTGTDYV
+731 QSRYNSLFTGTDYV
-745 IESVGKYGGL
+745 IESVGKYGEL
-755 EWQDN
+755 EWQDS
-760 NHRMYNAIGGKTI
+760 NHRMYNAIGGTTI

-782 SVTDDTPSVAID
+782 SVTDDTPSVAIGD
-794 NTIFRSKLGDAEEA
+794 TIFRSKLGDAEEA
-808 YQFRYIEANN
+808 YQFRYIETNN
-818 RSKSDAYNLVRGIY
+818 RSKSDACNLVRGIY
-832 SPYLGIVSKGNISYN
+832 SPYLGIVSRGNVSYN
-847 SIINIYIPGYSE
+847 SLINIYIPGYSE
-859 SQMNNY
+859 SQMSNY

-887 AIHDWKHLNDV
+887 AIHDWKPLNN
-898 KDNPYQYTTLAR
+898 DNSYQYTTLAR

-951 SEKLQRINR
+951 SEKLQKINR

-972 TFKLRS
+972 TFRLRS

-1094 SSLICVFEHGVVLLP
+1094 SGLICVFEHGVVLLP
-1109 VNERIQTGEGDGGA
+1109 VNERIQTGEGNGGA

-1135 PQIVLSDMIGS
+1135 PQVVLSDMIGS

-1167 KIWRTDGKNLE
+1167 KIWKTDGKNLE
-1178 TISDFK
+1178 TISDFR

-1278 LGLNDMMSNSKSGLI
+1278 LGSNDMMSNSKSGL
-1293 VSANILPVNSLGK
+1293 VVNANVLPVNSLE
-1306 NMNVIMPIKGI
+1306 NNTNVIMSIKGI

-1344 YVQFQYF
+1344 YVQFKYF
-1351 TQEGGSTVSKSS
+1351 TQEENSVVSKST
-1363 MILPNV
+1363 MVLPNI
-1369 NIDSNG
+1369 NIDSDG
-1375 NIEDGKA
+1375 NIEEGKA
-1382 YIEVKIASIIE
+1382 YIEVKISDILE
-1393 EWDKRQSEEEKN
+1393 EWNKRQLEEEKN
-1405 NVAADKREYL
+1405 NIATDKRIYL

-1422 AELSSYYKIYKILN
+1422 AGLDNYYKIYKILN

-1449 TEDSGSASTFNK
+1449 TEESGSADTFNK
-1461 TTLINS
+1461 PSLINS

-1472 TLYFTFSEFFYNKQE
+1472 TLYFTFSEFFYNKQN

-1529 FEFVVKNNSIKQ
+1529 FEFVVKDNSVKQ

-1654 IVRYEDLNQYNIST
+1654 IVRYEDLNQYNIAT
-1668 HIKNLPIPK
+1668 HVKNLPIPK

-1693 IQIPSINIA
+1693 VQIPSINIA
-1702 QKNEAIWKD
+1702 QKNEATWKD

-1744 DTTGWTYRQQIPMK
+1744 DTTGWTYRQQVPMK
-1758 DKYIKIKIRY
+1758 DKYIKIKVRY

>member
-1 MEVIIIYNMNIT
+1 MEIVIIYNMNIT

-42 KTTNNNK
+42 KT
-49 VLIYNIKN
+49 V
-57 QFNIS
+57 
-62 INTLKFKL
+62 
-70 VRASSQIVY
+70 
-79 DLNFHTKED
+79 
-88 LQCSSMPDTS
+88 
-98 VMHTIESVPC
+98 
-108 MKYTYCYLDS
+108 
-118 TGNIN
+118 
-123 EQIYITEEVF
+123 
-133 FNIDTCQYS
+133 
-142 FPNRYIF
+142 
-149 NSDSYIRLNS
+149 
-159 SQVLPNNVNSISD
+159 
-172 LYKCKFNINE
+172 
-182 QHKVDSN
+182 
-189 ILYTQ
+189 TQ
-194 IDSEESSNVE
+194 INSEESSNVE

-300 GVSSSGQLKVGNYN
+300 GVNSSGQLKVGNYN

-333 GVVTIF
+333 GVVAIF

-353 SDENAFKSISFQL
+353 SDENAFKAVSFQL

-435 KAKTSVQCQNRL
+435 KAKTSAQCQNRL

-539 GGNNIKSITD
+539 GGNNIKNITD
-549 YTINNPEIN
+549 YTINNSEIN
-558 PEILYSDSGDRQ
+558 PEALYNDNGDRQ
-570 YITIDEDTNCLHGGK
+570 YITIDEDTNCIHGGK

-607 YIQVLVPTVV
+607 YIQVLVPTVI

-651 SEAQCPAIYCRGT
+651 TEAQCPAIYCRDT
-664 NYIESFLTQRPVQT
+664 NYIESFLTQRPVET
-678 TNKKGINV
+678 TNKKGIAAT
-686 LINRYLEAKQA
+686 INNYLESKQA
-697 GRLIHDYDKHLCI
+697 GKLVHDYDKHLCI
-710 LKNTKSDGDIVTAIC
+710 LKNTKSSGDVITAIC

-745 IESVGKYGGL
+745 IESINKYGGL
-755 EWQDN
+755 EWQNN

-832 SPYLGIVSKGNISYN
+832 SPYLGIVSRGNISYN

-887 AIHDWKHLNDV
+887 AIHDWKYLDSN
-898 KDNPYQYTTLAR
+898 KSYQYTTLAR

-1061 NDAYRNGYRVFK
+1061 NDAYRNGYRIFK

-1278 LGLNDMMSNSKSGLI
+1278 LGLNDMMSNSKSGL
-1293 VSANILPVNSLGK
+1293 VVNTNILPVNSLEN
-1306 NMNVIMPIKGI
+1306 NMNVIMSIKGI

-1344 YVQFQYF
+1344 YVQFQYS
-1351 TQEGGSTVSKSS
+1351 TQEEDSVVSKSS
-1363 MILPNV
+1363 MILPNI
-1369 NIDSNG
+1369 NIDSSG
-1375 NIEDGKA
+1375 NIEEGKA
-1382 YIEVKIASIIE
+1382 YIEVKISDILA
-1393 EWDKRQSEEEKN
+1393 EWNKRQLEEEKN
-1405 NVAADKREYL
+1405 NVAIDRREYL

-1422 AELSSYYKIYKILN
+1422 AGLSSYYKIYKILN
-1436 DKLLAINIRATLG
+1436 NKLLAINIRATLG
-1449 TEDSGSASTFNK
+1449 TEESGSTSTFNK

-1472 TLYFTFSEFFYNKQE
+1472 TLYFTFSEFFYNKQN

-1529 FEFVVKNNSIKQ
+1529 FEFVVKDNSVKQ

-1611 QYPKSTIFPLYYN
+1611 QYFKSTIFPLYYN

-1654 IVRYEDLNQYNIST
+1654 IVRYEDLNQYNIAT
-1668 HIKNLPIPK
+1668 HVKNLPIPR
-1677 HGIIKGNSYYQ
+1677 HGVIKGNSYYQ

-1702 QKNEAIWKD
+1702 QKNETTWKD

>member
-1 MEVIIIYNMNIT
+1 MNIT

-42 KTTNNNK
+42 KT
-49 VLIYNIKN
+49 V
-57 QFNIS
+57 
-62 INTLKFKL
+62 
-70 VRASSQIVY
+70 
-79 DLNFHTKED
+79 
-88 LQCSSMPDTS
+88 
-98 VMHTIESVPC
+98 
-108 MKYTYCYLDS
+108 
-118 TGNIN
+118 
-123 EQIYITEEVF
+123 
-133 FNIDTCQYS
+133 
-142 FPNRYIF
+142 
-149 NSDSYIRLNS
+149 
-159 SQVLPNNVNSISD
+159 
-172 LYKCKFNINE
+172 
-182 QHKVDSN
+182 
-189 ILYTQ
+189 TQ
-194 IDSEESSNVE
+194 INSEESSNVE

-214 LLNFDLEHPVTMDI
+214 LLNFDLEHPITMDI

-237 VIFNDNKNVPRLINS
+237 VIFNDNKNIPRLINS

-300 GVSSSGQLKVGNYN
+300 GVNSSGQLKVGNYN

-333 GVVTIF
+333 GVVAIF

-353 SDENAFKSISFQL
+353 SDENAFKAVSFQL
-366 NNIDYSYNYIT
+366 DNIDYSYNYIT

-404 KHQICTINVTGLEDS
+404 KHQICTINITGLEDS

-426 INNQFFQVN
+426 INNQFFQAN
-435 KAKTSVQCQNRL
+435 RAKTSAQCQNRL
-447 FLGNVAKPDTP
+447 FLGNIAKPDIP

-483 QVEYNY
+483 QVDYNY

-539 GGNNIKSITD
+539 GGNNIKNIND
-549 YTINNPEIN
+549 YTINNSEIN
-558 PEILYSDSGDRQ
+558 PVELYDNNGNRQ
-570 YITIDEDTNCLHGGK
+570 YIIIDENTNCLHGGK
-585 PLENSKG
+585 LLENSKG
-592 VVRFMKNTDNSEYIN
+592 VVRFTKNTNSNDYIN

-651 SEAQCPAIYCRGT
+651 AEAQCPAIYSRET
-664 NYIESFLTQRPVQT
+664 NYIEAFLTQRPT
-678 TNKKGINV
+678 LEKKKGVFSFI
-686 LINRYLEAKQA
+686 IKQQEKKLA
-697 GRLIHDYDKHLCI
+697 GKLVQDYDKRLCL
-710 LKNTKSDGDIVTAIC
+710 LKNTKNNGNIVTAIC
-725 PEFMIN
+725 PEFMVN
-731 QSRYNALFTGTDYV
+731 QSRYNSLFTGTDYV
-745 IESVGKYGGL
+745 IESVGKYGEL

-760 NHRMYNAIGGKTI
+760 NHRMYNATGGTTI
-773 NYKGKAKII
+773 PYKGKAKII
-782 SVTDDTPSVAID
+782 SVTDDTPSVAIGD
-794 NTIFRSKLGDAEEA
+794 TIFRSKLGDAEEA
-808 YQFRYIEANN
+808 YQFRYIETNN
-818 RSKSDAYNLVRGIY
+818 RSKSDACNLVRGIY
-832 SPYLGIVSKGNISYN
+832 SPYLGIVSRGNISYN
-847 SIINIYIPGYSE
+847 SLINIYIPGYSE

-887 AIHDWKHLNDV
+887 AIHDWKYLDSN
-898 KDNPYQYTTLAR
+898 KSYQYTTLAR

-1109 VNERIQTGEGDGGA
+1109 VNERIQTGEGAGGA

-1135 PQIVLSDMIGS
+1135 SQVVLSDMIGS

-1167 KIWRTDGKNLE
+1167 KIWRTDGKILE

-1217 NDVMF
+1217 NDIMF

-1278 LGLNDMMSNSKSGLI
+1278 LGSNDMMSNSRSGLI
-1293 VSANILPVNSLGK
+1293 VSTNILPVNSLRK
-1306 NMNVIMPIKGI
+1306 NTNAIMAIKGI

-1351 TQEGGSTVSKSS
+1351 TQEGDSTVSKSS
-1363 MILPNV
+1363 MILPNI
-1369 NIDSNG
+1369 NIDSDG
-1375 NIEDGKA
+1375 NIEEGKA
-1382 YIEVKIASIIE
+1382 YIEVKISDILA

-1405 NVAADKREYL
+1405 NVAIDKREYL

-1422 AELSSYYKIYKILN
+1422 AGLSSYYKIYKILN
-1436 DKLLAINIRATLG
+1436 NKLLAINIRATLG
-1449 TEDSGSASTFNK
+1449 TEESGSTSTFNK

-1472 TLYFTFSEFFYNKQE
+1472 TLYFTFSEFFYNKQN

-1529 FEFVVKNNSIKQ
+1529 FEFVVKDNSIKQ

-1654 IVRYEDLNQYNIST
+1654 IVRYEDLNQYNIAT
-1668 HIKNLPIPK
+1668 HVKNLPIPR

-1693 IQIPSINIA
+1693 VQIPSINIA
-1702 QKNEAIWKD
+1702 QKNEPAWKD

-1744 DTTGWTYRQQIPMK
+1744 DTTGWTYRQQAPMK

>member
-1 MEVIIIYNMNIT
+1 MKVVIIYNMNIT

-42 KTTNNNK
+42 KT
-49 VLIYNIKN
+49 V
-57 QFNIS
+57 
-62 INTLKFKL
+62 
-70 VRASSQIVY
+70 
-79 DLNFHTKED
+79 
-88 LQCSSMPDTS
+88 
-98 VMHTIESVPC
+98 
-108 MKYTYCYLDS
+108 
-118 TGNIN
+118 
-123 EQIYITEEVF
+123 
-133 FNIDTCQYS
+133 
-142 FPNRYIF
+142 
-149 NSDSYIRLNS
+149 
-159 SQVLPNNVNSISD
+159 
-172 LYKCKFNINE
+172 
-182 QHKVDSN
+182 
-189 ILYTQ
+189 TQ
-194 IDSEESSNVE
+194 INSEESSNVE

-214 LLNFDLEHPVTMDI
+214 LLNFDLQHPVTMDI

-300 GVSSSGQLKVGNYN
+300 GVNSSGQLKVGNYN

-333 GVVTIF
+333 GVVAIF

-353 SDENAFKSISFQL
+353 SDENAFKAVSFQL

-435 KAKTSVQCQNRL
+435 KAKTSAQCQNRL

-539 GGNNIKSITD
+539 GGNNIKNITD
-549 YTINNPEIN
+549 YTINNSEIN
-558 PEILYSDSGDRQ
+558 PEALYNDNGDRQ
-570 YITIDEDTNCLHGGK
+570 YITIDEDTNCIHGGK

-607 YIQVLVPTVV
+607 YIQVLVPTVI

-651 SEAQCPAIYCRGT
+651 TEAQCPAIYCRDT
-664 NYIESFLTQRPVQT
+664 NYIESFLTQRPVET
-678 TNKKGINV
+678 TNKKGIAAT
-686 LINRYLEAKQA
+686 INNYLESKQA
-697 GRLIHDYDKHLCI
+697 GKLVHDYDKHLCI
-710 LKNTKSDGDIVTAIC
+710 LKNTKSSGDVITAIC

-745 IESVGKYGGL
+745 IESINKYGGL
-755 EWQDN
+755 EWQNN

-832 SPYLGIVSKGNISYN
+832 SPYLGIVSRGNISYN

-859 SQMNNY
+859 SQMTNY

-887 AIHDWKHLNDV
+887 AIHDWKYLDSN
-898 KDNPYQYTTLAR
+898 KSYQYTTLAR

-1278 LGLNDMMSNSKSGLI
+1278 LGLNDMMSNSKSGL
-1293 VSANILPVNSLGK
+1293 VVNTNILPVNSLEN
-1306 NMNVIMPIKGI
+1306 NMNVIMSIKGI

-1324 NIGQTK
+1324 NVGQTK

-1344 YVQFQYF
+1344 YVQFQYS
-1351 TQEGGSTVSKSS
+1351 TQEEDSVVSKSS
-1363 MILPNV
+1363 MILPNI
-1369 NIDSNG
+1369 NIDSSG
-1375 NIEDGKA
+1375 NIEEGKA
-1382 YIEVKIASIIE
+1382 YIEVKISDILA
-1393 EWDKRQSEEEKN
+1393 EWNKRQLEEEKN
-1405 NVAADKREYL
+1405 NVAIDRREYL

-1422 AELSSYYKIYKILN
+1422 AGLSSYYKIYKILN
-1436 DKLLAINIRATLG
+1436 NKLLAINIRATLG
-1449 TEDSGSASTFNK
+1449 TEESGSTSTFNK

-1472 TLYFTFSEFFYNKQE
+1472 TLYFTFSEFFYNKQN

-1529 FEFVVKNNSIKQ
+1529 FEFVVKDNSVKQ

-1611 QYPKSTIFPLYYN
+1611 QYFKSTIFPLYYN

-1654 IVRYEDLNQYNIST
+1654 IVRYEDLNQYNIAT
-1668 HIKNLPIPK
+1668 HVKNLPIPR
-1677 HGIIKGNSYYQ
+1677 HGVIKGNSYYQ

-1702 QKNEAIWKD
+1702 QKNETTWKD

>member
-1 MEVIIIYNMNIT
+1 MEIVIIYNMNIT

-42 KTTNNNK
+42 KT
-49 VLIYNIKN
+49 V
-57 QFNIS
+57 
-62 INTLKFKL
+62 
-70 VRASSQIVY
+70 
-79 DLNFHTKED
+79 
-88 LQCSSMPDTS
+88 
-98 VMHTIESVPC
+98 
-108 MKYTYCYLDS
+108 
-118 TGNIN
+118 
-123 EQIYITEEVF
+123 
-133 FNIDTCQYS
+133 
-142 FPNRYIF
+142 
-149 NSDSYIRLNS
+149 
-159 SQVLPNNVNSISD
+159 
-172 LYKCKFNINE
+172 
-182 QHKVDSN
+182 
-189 ILYTQ
+189 TQ
-194 IDSEESSNVE
+194 INSEESSNVE

-300 GVSSSGQLKVGNYN
+300 GVNSSGQLKVGNYN

-333 GVVTIF
+333 GVVAIF

-353 SDENAFKSISFQL
+353 SDENAFKAVSFQL

-435 KAKTSVQCQNRL
+435 KAKTSAQCQNRL

-539 GGNNIKSITD
+539 GGNNIKNITD
-549 YTINNPEIN
+549 YTINNSEIN
-558 PEILYSDSGDRQ
+558 PEALYNDNGDRQ
-570 YITIDEDTNCLHGGK
+570 YITIDEDTNCIHGGK

-607 YIQVLVPTVV
+607 YIQVLVPTVI

-651 SEAQCPAIYCRGT
+651 TEAQCPAIYCRDT
-664 NYIESFLTQRPVQT
+664 NYIESFLTQRPVET
-678 TNKKGINV
+678 TNKKGIAAT
-686 LINRYLEAKQA
+686 INNYLESKQA
-697 GRLIHDYDKHLCI
+697 GKLVHDYDKHLCI
-710 LKNTKSDGDIVTAIC
+710 LKNTKSSGDVITAIC

-832 SPYLGIVSKGNISYN
+832 SPYLGIVSRGNISYN

-859 SQMNNY
+859 SQMDNY

-887 AIHDWKHLNDV
+887 AIHDWKYLDSN
-898 KDNPYQYTTLAR
+898 KSYQYTTLAR

-1061 NDAYRNGYRVFK
+1061 NDAYRNGYRIFK

-1278 LGLNDMMSNSKSGLI
+1278 LGLNDMMSNSKSGL
-1293 VSANILPVNSLGK
+1293 VVNTNILPVNSLEN
-1306 NMNVIMPIKGI
+1306 NMNVIMSIKGI

-1344 YVQFQYF
+1344 YVQFQYS
-1351 TQEGGSTVSKSS
+1351 TQEEDSVVSKSS
-1363 MILPNV
+1363 MILPNI
-1369 NIDSNG
+1369 NIDSSG
-1375 NIEDGKA
+1375 NIEEGKA
-1382 YIEVKIASIIE
+1382 YIEVKISDILA
-1393 EWDKRQSEEEKN
+1393 EWNKRQLEEEKN
-1405 NVAADKREYL
+1405 NVAIDRREYL

-1422 AELSSYYKIYKILN
+1422 AGLSSYYKIYKILN
-1436 DKLLAINIRATLG
+1436 NKLLAINIRATLG
-1449 TEDSGSASTFNK
+1449 TEESGSTSTFNK

-1472 TLYFTFSEFFYNKQE
+1472 TLYFTFSEFFYNKQN

-1529 FEFVVKNNSIKQ
+1529 FEFVVKDNSVKQ

-1611 QYPKSTIFPLYYN
+1611 QYFKSTIFPLYYN

-1654 IVRYEDLNQYNIST
+1654 IVRYEDLNQYNIAT
-1668 HIKNLPIPK
+1668 HVKNLPIPR
-1677 HGIIKGNSYYQ
+1677 HGVIKGNSYYQ

-1702 QKNEAIWKD
+1702 QKNETTWKD

>member
-1 MEVIIIYNMNIT
+1 MEIVIIYNMNIT

-42 KTTNNNK
+42 KT
-49 VLIYNIKN
+49 V
-57 QFNIS
+57 
-62 INTLKFKL
+62 
-70 VRASSQIVY
+70 
-79 DLNFHTKED
+79 
-88 LQCSSMPDTS
+88 
-98 VMHTIESVPC
+98 
-108 MKYTYCYLDS
+108 
-118 TGNIN
+118 
-123 EQIYITEEVF
+123 
-133 FNIDTCQYS
+133 
-142 FPNRYIF
+142 
-149 NSDSYIRLNS
+149 
-159 SQVLPNNVNSISD
+159 
-172 LYKCKFNINE
+172 
-182 QHKVDSN
+182 
-189 ILYTQ
+189 TQ
-194 IDSEESSNVE
+194 INSEESSNVE

-300 GVSSSGQLKVGNYN
+300 GVNSSGQLKVGNYN

-333 GVVTIF
+333 GVVAIF

-353 SDENAFKSISFQL
+353 SDENAFKAVSFQL

-435 KAKTSVQCQNRL
+435 KAKTSAQCQNRL

-539 GGNNIKSITD
+539 GGNNIKNITD
-549 YTINNPEIN
+549 YTINNSEIN
-558 PEILYSDSGDRQ
+558 PEALYNDNGDRQ
-570 YITIDEDTNCLHGGK
+570 YITIDEDTNCIHGGK

-607 YIQVLVPTVV
+607 YIQVLVPTVI

-651 SEAQCPAIYCRGT
+651 TEAQCPAIYCRDT
-664 NYIESFLTQRPVQT
+664 NYIESFLTQRPVET
-678 TNKKGINV
+678 TNKKGIAAT
-686 LINRYLEAKQA
+686 INNYLESKQA
-697 GRLIHDYDKHLCI
+697 GKLVHDYDKHLCI
-710 LKNTKSDGDIVTAIC
+710 LKNTKSSGDVITAIC

-745 IESVGKYGGL
+745 IESINKYGGL
-755 EWQDN
+755 EWQNN

-832 SPYLGIVSKGNISYN
+832 SPYLGIVSRGNISYN

-859 SQMNNY
+859 SQMDNY

-887 AIHDWKHLNDV
+887 AIHDWKYLDSN
-898 KDNPYQYTTLAR
+898 KSYQYTTLAR

-1278 LGLNDMMSNSKSGLI
+1278 LGLNDMMSNSKSGL
-1293 VSANILPVNSLGK
+1293 VVNTNILPVNSLEN
-1306 NMNVIMPIKGI
+1306 NMNVIMSIKGI

-1344 YVQFQYF
+1344 YVQFQYS
-1351 TQEGGSTVSKSS
+1351 TQEEDSVVSKSS
-1363 MILPNV
+1363 MILPNI
-1369 NIDSNG
+1369 NIDSSG
-1375 NIEDGKA
+1375 NIEEGKA
-1382 YIEVKIASIIE
+1382 YIEVKISDILA
-1393 EWDKRQSEEEKN
+1393 EWNKRQLEEEKN
-1405 NVAADKREYL
+1405 NVAIDRREYL

-1422 AELSSYYKIYKILN
+1422 AGLSSYYKIYKILN
-1436 DKLLAINIRATLG
+1436 NKLLAINIRATLG
-1449 TEDSGSASTFNK
+1449 TEESGSTSTFNK

-1472 TLYFTFSEFFYNKQE
+1472 TLYFTFSEFFYNKQN

-1529 FEFVVKNNSIKQ
+1529 FEFVVKDNSVKQ

-1602 DSKRGVTPQ
+1602 DSKRGVIPQ
-1611 QYPKSTIFPLYYN
+1611 QHTKSTIFPLYYN

-1654 IVRYEDLNQYNIST
+1654 IVRYEDLNQYNIAT
-1668 HIKNLPIPK
+1668 HVKNLPIPR

-1702 QKNEAIWKD
+1702 QKNETTWKD

>member
-1 MEVIIIYNMNIT
+1 MNIT

-42 KTTNNNK
+42 KT
-49 VLIYNIKN
+49 V
-57 QFNIS
+57 
-62 INTLKFKL
+62 
-70 VRASSQIVY
+70 
-79 DLNFHTKED
+79 
-88 LQCSSMPDTS
+88 
-98 VMHTIESVPC
+98 
-108 MKYTYCYLDS
+108 
-118 TGNIN
+118 
-123 EQIYITEEVF
+123 
-133 FNIDTCQYS
+133 
-142 FPNRYIF
+142 
-149 NSDSYIRLNS
+149 
-159 SQVLPNNVNSISD
+159 
-172 LYKCKFNINE
+172 
-182 QHKVDSN
+182 
-189 ILYTQ
+189 TQ
-194 IDSEESSNVE
+194 INSEESSNVE

-237 VIFNDNKNVPRLINS
+237 VIFNDNKNIPRLINS

-300 GVSSSGQLKVGNYN
+300 GVNSSGQLKVGNYN

-333 GVVTIF
+333 GVVAIF

-345 PFSIDGGI
+345 PYSIDGGI
-353 SDENAFKSISFQL
+353 SDENAFKAVSFQL
-366 NNIDYSYNYIT
+366 DNIDYSYNYIT

-404 KHQICTINVTGLEDS
+404 KHQICTINITGLEDS

-426 INNQFFQVN
+426 INNQFFQASR
-435 KAKTSVQCQNRL
+435 AKTSTQCQNRL
-447 FLGNVAKPDTP
+447 FLGNVTKPDIP

-483 QVEYNY
+483 QVDYNY

-539 GGNNIKSITD
+539 GGNNIKNIND
-549 YTINNPEIN
+549 YTTDNPEIN
-558 PEILYSDSGDRQ
+558 PVTLYDDNGNRQ
-570 YITIDEDTNCLHGGK
+570 YITIDENTNCLHGGK
-585 PLENSKG
+585 LLENSKG
-592 VVRFMKNTDNSEYIN
+592 VVRFTKNTNSNDHIN

-651 SEAQCPAIYCRGT
+651 AEAQCPAIYSRET
-664 NYIESFLTQRPVQT
+664 NYIEAFLTQRPT
-678 TNKKGINV
+678 LEKKKGVFAFIV
-686 LINRYLEAKQA
+686 KQQEKKLA
-697 GRLIHDYDKHLCI
+697 GKLVQDYDKRLCL
-710 LKNTKSDGDIVTAIC
+710 LKNTKSNGNVVTAIC

-731 QSRYNALFTGTDYV
+731 QSRYNSLFTGTDYV
-745 IESVGKYGGL
+745 IESVSKYGGL
-755 EWQDN
+755 EWQNN
-760 NHRMYNAIGGKTI
+760 NHRMYNATGGTTI
-773 NYKGKAKII
+773 PYKGKAKII
-782 SVTDDTPSVAID
+782 SVTDDTPSVAIGD
-794 NTIFRSKLGDAEEA
+794 TIFRSKLGDAEEA
-808 YQFRYIEANN
+808 YQFRYIETNN
-818 RSKSDAYNLVRGIY
+818 RSKSDACNLVRGIY
-832 SPYLGIVSKGNISYN
+832 SPYLGIVSRGNISYN
-847 SIINIYIPGYSE
+847 SLINIYIPGYSE

-865 FAIRYDDN
+865 FSIRYDDN

-887 AIHDWKHLNDV
+887 AIHDWKPLISN
-898 KDNPYQYTTLAR
+898 NSYQYTTLAR

-972 TFKLRS
+972 TFRLRS

-1094 SSLICVFEHGVVLLP
+1094 SGLICVFEHGVVLLP
-1109 VNERIQTGEGDGGA
+1109 VNERIQTGEGNGGA

-1135 PQIVLSDMIGS
+1135 PQVVLSDMIGS

-1153 KTPYAVYGVDTVAK
+1153 KTPYVVYGVDTVAK

-1278 LGLNDMMSNSKSGLI
+1278 LGLNDMMSNSKSGL
-1293 VSANILPVNSLGK
+1293 VVNTNILPVNSLGD
-1306 NMNVIMPIKGI
+1306 NTNVIMSIKGI

-1351 TQEGGSTVSKSS
+1351 TQEGGSVVSKST
-1363 MILPNV
+1363 MVLPNI
-1369 NIDSNG
+1369 NIDSDG
-1375 NIEDGKA
+1375 NIEEGKA
-1382 YIEVKIASIIE
+1382 YIEVKISDILE
-1393 EWDKRQSEEEKN
+1393 EWNKRQLEEERNNIATDKRT
-1405 NVAADKREYL
+1405 YL

-1422 AELSSYYKIYKILN
+1422 AGLDNYYKIYKILN

-1449 TEDSGSASTFNK
+1449 TEESGSADTFNK
-1461 TTLINS
+1461 PSLINS

-1472 TLYFTFSEFFYNKQE
+1472 TLYFTFSEFFYNKQN

-1529 FEFVVKNNSIKQ
+1529 FEFVVKDNSIKQ

-1654 IVRYEDLNQYNIST
+1654 IIRYEDLNQYNIST
-1668 HIKNLPIPK
+1668 HVKNLPIPK

-1693 IQIPSINIA
+1693 VQIPSINIA
-1702 QKNEAIWKD
+1702 QKNEATWKE

-1725 DKTEISDE
+1725 NKTEISDE

-1744 DTTGWTYRQQIPMK
+1744 DTTGWTYRQQVPMK

>member
-1 MEVIIIYNMNIT
+1 MNIT

-70 VRASSQIVY
+70 VRASNQIVY

-88 LQCSSMPDTS
+88 LKCQSISDTS
-98 VMHTIESVPC
+98 QIHTIESVPC

-149 NSDSYIRLNS
+149 NSDSYIPDT
-159 SQVLPNNVNSISD
+159 SQMKPTNVNSISD
-172 LYKCKFNINE
+172 LYNCKFNINE

-237 VIFNDNKNVPRLINS
+237 VIFNDNKNIPRLINS

-274 IYDQDSFDLDSSLYK
+274 IYDQDTFDLDSSLYK

-300 GVSSSGQLKVGNYN
+300 GVNSSGQLKVGNYN

-333 GVVTIF
+333 GVVAIF

-353 SDENAFKSISFQL
+353 SDENAFKAVSFQL
-366 NNIDYSYNYIT
+366 DNIDYSYNYIT

-404 KHQICTINVTGLEDS
+404 KHQICTINITGLEDS

-426 INNQFFQVN
+426 INNQFFQAN
-435 KAKTSVQCQNRL
+435 KAKTSAQCQNRL
-447 FLGNVAKPDTP
+447 FLGNIAKPDIP

-483 QVEYNY
+483 QVDYNY

-539 GGNNIKSITD
+539 GGNNIKSIND
-549 YTINNPEIN
+549 YTTDNSEIN
-558 PEILYSDSGDRQ
+558 PVALYDNNRNRQ
-570 YITIDEDTNCLHGGK
+570 YITIDENTNCLHGGK
-585 PLENSKG
+585 LLENSKG
-592 VVRFMKNTDNSEYIN
+592 VVRFTKNTNSNDYIN

-651 SEAQCPAIYCRGT
+651 AEAQCPAIYSRET
-664 NYIESFLTQRPVQT
+664 NYIESFLTQRPT
-678 TNKKGINV
+678 LEKKKGVFDFI
-686 LINRYLEAKQA
+686 IKQQEKKLA
-697 GRLIHDYDKHLCI
+697 GKLVQDYDKRLCL
-710 LKNTKSDGDIVTAIC
+710 LKNTKNNGNIVTAIC
-725 PEFMIN
+725 PEFMVN
-731 QSRYNALFTGTDYV
+731 QSRYNSLFTGTDYV
-745 IESVGKYGGL
+745 IESVSKYGGL
-755 EWQDN
+755 EWRDN
-760 NHRMYNAIGGKTI
+760 NHRMYNAIGETTI
-773 NYKGKAKII
+773 PYKGKAKII
-782 SVTDDTPSVAID
+782 SVTDDTPSVAIGD
-794 NTIFRSKLGDAEEA
+794 TIFRSKLGDAEEA
-808 YQFRYIEANN
+808 YQFRYIETNN
-818 RSKSDAYNLVRGIY
+818 RSKSDACNLVRGIY
-832 SPYLGIVSKGNISYN
+832 SPYLGIVSRGNISYN
-847 SIINIYIPGYSE
+847 SLINIYIPGYSE

-887 AIHDWKHLNDV
+887 AIHDWKHLN
-898 KDNPYQYTTLAR
+898 NNSLYQYTTLAR

-1109 VNERIQTGEGDGGA
+1109 VNERIQTGEGNGGA

-1135 PQIVLSDMIGS
+1135 PQVVLSDMIGS

-1167 KIWRTDGKNLE
+1167 KIWRTDGKILE

-1236 NLCYNEITKSFV
+1236 NLCYNEITKSFI

-1278 LGLNDMMSNSKSGLI
+1278 LGSNDMMSNSKSGLI
-1293 VSANILPVNSLGK
+1293 VNTNILPVNSLGK
-1306 NMNVIMPIKGI
+1306 NTNAIMAIKGI

-1351 TQEGGSTVSKSS
+1351 TQEGNSTVSKSA
-1363 MILPNV
+1363 MILPNI

-1375 NIEDGKA
+1375 NIEEGKA
-1382 YIEVKIASIIE
+1382 YIEVKISDILA
-1393 EWDKRQSEEEKN
+1393 EWDKRQLEEEKN
-1405 NVAADKREYL
+1405 NVAIDKREYL
-1415 VPQDISQ
+1415 IPQDISQ
-1422 AELSSYYKIYKILN
+1422 AGLSSYYKIYKILN
-1436 DKLLAINIRATLG
+1436 DKLLTINIRATLG
-1449 TEDSGSASTFNK
+1449 TEELGSTSTFNK

-1472 TLYFTFSEFFYNKQE
+1472 TLYFTFSEFFYNKQN

-1529 FEFVVKNNSIKQ
+1529 FEFVVKDNSIKQ

-1602 DSKRGVTPQ
+1602 DSKRGVIPQ

-1640 SPSDRDYSRLSGSE
+1640 SPQDRDYSRLSGSE
-1654 IVRYEDLNQYNIST
+1654 IVRYEDLNQYNIAT
-1668 HIKNLPIPK
+1668 HVKNLPIPR

-1702 QKNEAIWKD
+1702 QKNEPTWKD

-1744 DTTGWTYRQQIPMK
+1744 DTTGWTYRQQVPMK

>member
-1 MEVIIIYNMNIT
+1 MEVVIIYNMNIT

-49 VLIYNIKN
+49 ILIYNIKN

-70 VRASSQIVY
+70 VRASNQIVY

-88 LQCSSMPDTS
+88 LKCQSMSDTS
-98 VMHTIESVPC
+98 QMHIIESVPC
-108 MKYTYCYLDS
+108 MKYTYCYLDD

-133 FNIDTCQYS
+133 FSMNTCQYS

-149 NSDSYIRLNS
+149 NSDSYIRLDA
-159 SQVLPNNVNSISD
+159 SQVEPTNVNSISD
-172 LYKCKFNINE
+172 LYNCKFNINK
-182 QHKVDSN
+182 QYKVDSN

-300 GVSSSGQLKVGNYN
+300 GVNSSGQLKVGNYN

-333 GVVTIF
+333 GVVAIF

-353 SDENAFKSISFQL
+353 SDENAFKAVSFQL

-435 KAKTSVQCQNRL
+435 KAKTSAQCQNRL

-539 GGNNIKSITD
+539 GGNNIKNITD
-549 YTINNPEIN
+549 YTINNSEIN
-558 PEILYSDSGDRQ
+558 PEALYSDSGDRQ
-570 YITIDEDTNCLHGGK
+570 YITIDEDTNCIHGGK

-592 VVRFMKNTDNSEYIN
+592 VVRFMKNTDNNEYIN
-607 YIQVLVPTVV
+607 YIQVLVPTVI

-651 SEAQCPAIYCRGT
+651 AEAQCPAIYCRGT

-678 TNKKGINV
+678 TNKKGING
-686 LINRYLEAKQA
+686 LINRYLEVKQA

-710 LKNTKSDGDIVTAIC
+710 LKNTKSDSDVVTAIC

-731 QSRYNALFTGTDYV
+731 QSRYNSLFTGTDYV
-745 IESVGKYGGL
+745 IESIGKYGGL

-887 AIHDWKHLNDV
+887 AIHDWKYL
-898 KDNPYQYTTLAR
+898 DNNKSYQYTTLAR

-938 DEDTWKNNYDANN
+938 DENTWKNNYDAND

-972 TFKLRS
+972 TFKLKS

-1236 NLCYNEITKSFV
+1236 NLCYNEITKSFI

-1278 LGLNDMMSNSKSGLI
+1278 LGLNDMMSNSKSGLV

-1306 NMNVIMPIKGI
+1306 NMNVIMSIKGI

-1351 TQEGGSTVSKSS
+1351 TQEGDSVVSKSS
-1363 MILPNV
+1363 MVLPNI
-1369 NIDSNG
+1369 NIDSSG

-1382 YIEVKIASIIE
+1382 YIEVKISDILA

-1405 NVAADKREYL
+1405 NVAIDKREYL

-1422 AELSSYYKIYKILN
+1422 AGLSSYYKIYKILN
-1436 DKLLAINIRATLG
+1436 NKLLAINIRTTLG
-1449 TEDSGSASTFNK
+1449 TEESGSTSTFNK

-1472 TLYFTFSEFFYNKQE
+1472 TLYFTFSEFFYNKQD

-1529 FEFVVKNNSIKQ
+1529 FEFVVKDNSVKQ

-1611 QYPKSTIFPLYYN
+1611 QYFKSTIFPLYYN

-1654 IVRYEDLNQYNIST
+1654 IVRYEDLNQYNIVT
-1668 HIKNLPIPK
+1668 HVKNLPIPR

-1702 QKNEAIWKD
+1702 QKNEATWKD
-1711 GKPPIVLNWIPNDL
+1711 GKPSIVLNWIPNDL

-1744 DTTGWTYRQQIPMK
+1744 DTTGWTYRQQIPIK

>member
-1 MEVIIIYNMNIT
+1 MEIVIIYNMNIT

-42 KTTNNNK
+42 KT
-49 VLIYNIKN
+49 V
-57 QFNIS
+57 
-62 INTLKFKL
+62 
-70 VRASSQIVY
+70 
-79 DLNFHTKED
+79 
-88 LQCSSMPDTS
+88 
-98 VMHTIESVPC
+98 
-108 MKYTYCYLDS
+108 
-118 TGNIN
+118 
-123 EQIYITEEVF
+123 
-133 FNIDTCQYS
+133 
-142 FPNRYIF
+142 
-149 NSDSYIRLNS
+149 
-159 SQVLPNNVNSISD
+159 
-172 LYKCKFNINE
+172 
-182 QHKVDSN
+182 
-189 ILYTQ
+189 TQ
-194 IDSEESSNVE
+194 INSEESSNVE

-300 GVSSSGQLKVGNYN
+300 GVNSSGQLKVGNYN

-333 GVVTIF
+333 GVVAIF

-353 SDENAFKSISFQL
+353 SDENAFKAVSFQL

-435 KAKTSVQCQNRL
+435 KAKTSAQCQNRL

-539 GGNNIKSITD
+539 GGNNIKNITD
-549 YTINNPEIN
+549 YTINNSEIN
-558 PEILYSDSGDRQ
+558 PEALYSDNGDRQ
-570 YITIDEDTNCLHGGK
+570 YITIDEDTNCIHGGK

-607 YIQVLVPTVV
+607 YIQVLVPTVI

-651 SEAQCPAIYCRGT
+651 TEAQCPAIYCRDT
-664 NYIESFLTQRPVQT
+664 NYIESFLTQRPVET
-678 TNKKGINV
+678 TNKKGIAAT
-686 LINRYLEAKQA
+686 INNYLESKQA
-697 GRLIHDYDKHLCI
+697 GKLVHDYDKHLCI
-710 LKNTKSDGDIVTAIC
+710 LKNTKSSGDVITAIC

-832 SPYLGIVSKGNISYN
+832 SPYLGIVSRGNISYN

-859 SQMNNY
+859 SQMDNY

-887 AIHDWKHLNDV
+887 AIHDWKYLDSN
-898 KDNPYQYTTLAR
+898 KSYQYTTLAR

-1061 NDAYRNGYRVFK
+1061 NDAYRNGYRIFK

-1135 PQIVLSDMIGS
+1135 SQIVLSDMIGS

-1236 NLCYNEITKSFV
+1236 NLCYNEITKSFI

-1278 LGLNDMMSNSKSGLI
+1278 LGLNDMMSNSKSGL
-1293 VSANILPVNSLGK
+1293 VVNTNILPVNSLGN
-1306 NMNVIMPIKGI
+1306 NMNVIMSIKGI

-1344 YVQFQYF
+1344 YVQFQYS
-1351 TQEGGSTVSKSS
+1351 TQEEDSVVSKSS
-1363 MILPNV
+1363 MILPNI
-1369 NIDSNG
+1369 NIDSSG
-1375 NIEDGKA
+1375 NIEEGKA
-1382 YIEVKIASIIE
+1382 YIEVKISDILA
-1393 EWDKRQSEEEKN
+1393 EWNKRQLEEEKN
-1405 NVAADKREYL
+1405 NVAIDRREYL

-1422 AELSSYYKIYKILN
+1422 AGLSSYYKIYKILN
-1436 DKLLAINIRATLG
+1436 NKLLAINIRATLG
-1449 TEDSGSASTFNK
+1449 TEESGSTSTFNK
-1461 TTLINS
+1461 TTSINS

-1472 TLYFTFSEFFYNKQE
+1472 TLYFTFSEFFYNKQN

-1529 FEFVVKNNSIKQ
+1529 FEFVVKDNSVKQ

-1611 QYPKSTIFPLYYN
+1611 QYFKSTIFPLYYN

-1654 IVRYEDLNQYNIST
+1654 IVRYEDLNQYNIAT
-1668 HIKNLPIPK
+1668 HVKNLPIPK
-1677 HGIIKGNSYYQ
+1677 HGVIKGNSYYQ

-1702 QKNEAIWKD
+1702 QKNETTWKD
-1711 GKPPIVLNWIPNDL
+1711 GKPPIILNWIPNDL

>member
-88 LQCSSMPDTS
+88 LQCSSMSDTS

-678 TNKKGINV
+678 TNKKGING

-859 SQMNNY
+859 SQMHNY

-1382 YIEVKIASIIE
+1382 YIEVKITSIIE

-1405 NVAADKREYL
+1405 NVATDKREYL

-1422 AELSSYYKIYKILN
+1422 AGLSSYYKIYKILN

-1449 TEDSGSASTFNK
+1449 TEQSGSVSTFNK

-1529 FEFVVKNNSIKQ
+1529 FEFVVKDNSIKQ

-1693 IQIPSINIA
+1693 IQIPSINIT

>member
-1 MEVIIIYNMNIT
+1 MNIT

-42 KTTNNNK
+42 KT
-49 VLIYNIKN
+49 V
-57 QFNIS
+57 
-62 INTLKFKL
+62 
-70 VRASSQIVY
+70 
-79 DLNFHTKED
+79 
-88 LQCSSMPDTS
+88 
-98 VMHTIESVPC
+98 
-108 MKYTYCYLDS
+108 
-118 TGNIN
+118 
-123 EQIYITEEVF
+123 
-133 FNIDTCQYS
+133 
-142 FPNRYIF
+142 
-149 NSDSYIRLNS
+149 
-159 SQVLPNNVNSISD
+159 
-172 LYKCKFNINE
+172 
-182 QHKVDSN
+182 
-189 ILYTQ
+189 TQ
-194 IDSEESSNVE
+194 INSEESSNVE

-237 VIFNDNKNVPRLINS
+237 VIFNDNKNIPRLINS

-267 VGDNDTN
+267 IGDNDTN

-300 GVSSSGQLKVGNYN
+300 GVNSSGQLKVGNYN

-333 GVVTIF
+333 GVVAIF

-353 SDENAFKSISFQL
+353 SDENAFKAVSFQL
-366 NNIDYSYNYIT
+366 DNIDYSYNYIT

-404 KHQICTINVTGLEDS
+404 KHQICTINITGLEDS

-426 INNQFFQVN
+426 INNQFFQASS
-435 KAKTSVQCQNRL
+435 AKTSAQCQNRL
-447 FLGNVAKPDTP
+447 FLGNVAKPDIP

-473 NSVDSKNTIG
+473 NSIDSKNTIG
-483 QVEYNY
+483 QVDYNY

-539 GGNNIKSITD
+539 GGNNIKNIND
-549 YTINNPEIN
+549 YTINNSEIN
-558 PEILYSDSGDRQ
+558 PVELYDNNGNRQ
-570 YITIDEDTNCLHGGK
+570 YITIDENTNCLHGGK
-585 PLENSKG
+585 LLENSKG
-592 VVRFMKNTDNSEYIN
+592 VVRFTKNTNSNDYIN

-651 SEAQCPAIYCRGT
+651 SEAQCPAIYSRET
-664 NYIESFLTQRPVQT
+664 NYIEAFLTQRPKLEK
-678 TNKKGINV
+678 KKGVFAFI
-686 LINRYLEAKQA
+686 IKQQEKKLA
-697 GRLIHDYDKHLCI
+697 GKLVQDYDKRLCL
-710 LKNTKSDGDIVTAIC
+710 LKNTKNNGNIVTAIC
-725 PEFMIN
+725 PEFMVN
-731 QSRYNALFTGTDYV
+731 QSRYNSLFTGTDYV
-745 IESVGKYGGL
+745 IESVSKYGGL
-755 EWQDN
+755 EWQNN
-760 NHRMYNAIGGKTI
+760 NHRMYNAIGGTTI
-773 NYKGKAKII
+773 PYKGKAKII
-782 SVTDDTPSVAID
+782 SVTDDTPSVAIGD
-794 NTIFRSKLGDAEEA
+794 TIFRSKLGDAEEA
-808 YQFRYIEANN
+808 YQFRYIETNN
-818 RSKSDAYNLVRGIY
+818 RSKSDACNLVRGIY
-832 SPYLGIVSKGNISYN
+832 SPYLGIVSRGNISYN
-847 SIINIYIPGYSE
+847 SLINIYIPGYSE

-887 AIHDWKHLNDV
+887 AIHDWKYL
-898 KDNPYQYTTLAR
+898 DNNNSYQYTTLAR

-1109 VNERIQTGEGDGGA
+1109 VNERIQTGEGAGGA

-1135 PQIVLSDMIGS
+1135 SQVVLSDMIGS

-1199 TTPII
+1199 TTSII

-1278 LGLNDMMSNSKSGLI
+1278 LGSNDMMSNSRSGLI
-1293 VSANILPVNSLGK
+1293 VSTNILPVNSLGK
-1306 NMNVIMPIKGI
+1306 NTNAIMAIKGI

-1351 TQEGGSTVSKSS
+1351 TQEGDSTVSKSS
-1363 MILPNV
+1363 MILPNI
-1369 NIDSNG
+1369 NIDSDG
-1375 NIEDGKA
+1375 NIEEGKA
-1382 YIEVKIASIIE
+1382 YIEVKISDILA

-1405 NVAADKREYL
+1405 NVAIDKREYL

-1422 AELSSYYKIYKILN
+1422 AGLSSYYKIYKILN
-1436 DKLLAINIRATLG
+1436 NKLLAVNIRATLG
-1449 TEDSGSASTFNK
+1449 TEELGSTSTFNK

-1472 TLYFTFSEFFYNKQE
+1472 TLYFTFSEFFYNKQN

-1529 FEFVVKNNSIKQ
+1529 FEFVVKDNSIKQ

-1654 IVRYEDLNQYNIST
+1654 IVRYEDLNQYNIAT
-1668 HIKNLPIPK
+1668 HVKNLPIPK

-1693 IQIPSINIA
+1693 VQIPSINIA
-1702 QKNEAIWKD
+1702 QKNEPTWKD

-1744 DTTGWTYRQQIPMK
+1744 DTTGWTYRQQAPMK

>member
-1 MEVIIIYNMNIT
+1 MNIT

-42 KTTNNNK
+42 KT
-49 VLIYNIKN
+49 V
-57 QFNIS
+57 
-62 INTLKFKL
+62 
-70 VRASSQIVY
+70 
-79 DLNFHTKED
+79 
-88 LQCSSMPDTS
+88 
-98 VMHTIESVPC
+98 
-108 MKYTYCYLDS
+108 
-118 TGNIN
+118 
-123 EQIYITEEVF
+123 
-133 FNIDTCQYS
+133 
-142 FPNRYIF
+142 
-149 NSDSYIRLNS
+149 
-159 SQVLPNNVNSISD
+159 
-172 LYKCKFNINE
+172 
-182 QHKVDSN
+182 
-189 ILYTQ
+189 TQ
-194 IDSEESSNVE
+194 INSEESSNVE

-237 VIFNDNKNVPRLINS
+237 VIFNDNKNIPRLINS

-300 GVSSSGQLKVGNYN
+300 GVNSSGQLKVGNYN

-333 GVVTIF
+333 GVVAIF

-345 PFSIDGGI
+345 PYSIDGGI
-353 SDENAFKSISFQL
+353 SDENAFKAVSFQL
-366 NNIDYSYNYIT
+366 DNIDYSYNYIT

-404 KHQICTINVTGLEDS
+404 KHQICTINITGLEDS

-426 INNQFFQVN
+426 INNQFFQASR
-435 KAKTSVQCQNRL
+435 AKTSTQCQNRL
-447 FLGNVAKPDTP
+447 FLGNVTKPDIP

-483 QVEYNY
+483 QVDYNY

-539 GGNNIKSITD
+539 GGNNIKNIND
-549 YTINNPEIN
+549 YTTDNPEIN
-558 PEILYSDSGDRQ
+558 PVTLYDDNGNRQ
-570 YITIDEDTNCLHGGK
+570 YITIDENTNCLHGGK
-585 PLENSKG
+585 LLENSKG
-592 VVRFMKNTDNSEYIN
+592 VVRFTKNTNSNDHIN

-651 SEAQCPAIYCRGT
+651 AEAQCPAIYSRET
-664 NYIESFLTQRPVQT
+664 NYIEAFLTQRPT
-678 TNKKGINV
+678 LEKKKGVFAFIV
-686 LINRYLEAKQA
+686 KQQEKKLA
-697 GRLIHDYDKHLCI
+697 GKLVQDYDKRLCL
-710 LKNTKSDGDIVTAIC
+710 LKNTKSNGNVVTAIC

-731 QSRYNALFTGTDYV
+731 QSRYNSLFTGTDYV
-745 IESVGKYGGL
+745 IESVSKYGGL
-755 EWQDN
+755 EWQNN
-760 NHRMYNAIGGKTI
+760 NHRMYNATGGTTI
-773 NYKGKAKII
+773 PYKGKAKII
-782 SVTDDTPSVAID
+782 SVTDDTPSVAIGD
-794 NTIFRSKLGDAEEA
+794 TIFRSKLGDAEEA
-808 YQFRYIEANN
+808 YQFRYIETNN
-818 RSKSDAYNLVRGIY
+818 RSKSDACNLVRGIY
-832 SPYLGIVSKGNISYN
+832 SPYLGIVSRGNISYN
-847 SIINIYIPGYSE
+847 SLINIYIPGYSE

-887 AIHDWKHLNDV
+887 AIHDWKPLSSN
-898 KDNPYQYTTLAR
+898 NSYQYTTLAR

-1109 VNERIQTGEGDGGA
+1109 VNERIQTGEGNGGA

-1135 PQIVLSDMIGS
+1135 PQVVLSDMIGS

-1167 KIWRTDGKNLE
+1167 KIWRTDGKILE

-1293 VSANILPVNSLGK
+1293 VNTNILPVNSLEK
-1306 NMNVIMPIKGI
+1306 NTNVIMAIKGI

-1351 TQEGGSTVSKSS
+1351 TQEGDSTVSKSS
-1363 MILPNV
+1363 MILPNI
-1369 NIDSNG
+1369 NINSDG
-1375 NIEDGKA
+1375 NIEEGKA
-1382 YIEVKIASIIE
+1382 YIEVKISDILE
-1393 EWDKRQSEEEKN
+1393 EWNRRQLEEEKN
-1405 NVAADKREYL
+1405 NVAIDKREYL

-1422 AELSSYYKIYKILN
+1422 AGLDNYYKIYKILN

-1449 TEDSGSASTFNK
+1449 TEESGSADTFNK
-1461 TTLINS
+1461 TSLINS

-1472 TLYFTFSEFFYNKQE
+1472 TLYFTFSEFFYNKQN

-1529 FEFVVKNNSIKQ
+1529 FEFVVKDNSIKQ

-1668 HIKNLPIPK
+1668 HVKNLPIPK

-1744 DTTGWTYRQQIPMK
+1744 DTTGWTYRQQVPMK
-1758 DKYIKIKIRY
+1758 DKYIKIKVRY

>member
-88 LQCSSMPDTS
+88 LQCSSMSDTS

-149 NSDSYIRLNS
+149 NSDSYIQLDA
-159 SQVLPNNVNSISD
+159 SQVKPTNVNSIND
-172 LYKCKFNINE
+172 LYKCKFNINK

-678 TNKKGINV
+678 TNKKGING

-1422 AELSSYYKIYKILN
+1422 AGLSSYYKIYKILN

-1449 TEDSGSASTFNK
+1449 TEQSGSVSTFNK

-1529 FEFVVKNNSIKQ
+1529 FEFVVKDNSIKQ

-1611 QYPKSTIFPLYYN
+1611 QYPKSTISPLYYN

-1668 HIKNLPIPK
+1668 HVKNLPIPK

>member
-1 MEVIIIYNMNIT
+1 MNIT

-42 KTTNNNK
+42 KT
-49 VLIYNIKN
+49 V
-57 QFNIS
+57 
-62 INTLKFKL
+62 
-70 VRASSQIVY
+70 
-79 DLNFHTKED
+79 
-88 LQCSSMPDTS
+88 
-98 VMHTIESVPC
+98 
-108 MKYTYCYLDS
+108 
-118 TGNIN
+118 
-123 EQIYITEEVF
+123 
-133 FNIDTCQYS
+133 
-142 FPNRYIF
+142 
-149 NSDSYIRLNS
+149 
-159 SQVLPNNVNSISD
+159 
-172 LYKCKFNINE
+172 
-182 QHKVDSN
+182 
-189 ILYTQ
+189 TQ
-194 IDSEESSNVE
+194 INSEESSNVE

-237 VIFNDNKNVPRLINS
+237 VIFNDNKNIPRLINS

-300 GVSSSGQLKVGNYN
+300 GVNSSGQLKVGNYN

-333 GVVTIF
+333 GVVAVF

-345 PFSIDGGI
+345 PYSIDGGI
-353 SDENAFKSISFQL
+353 SDENAFKAVSFQL
-366 NNIDYSYNYIT
+366 DNIDYSYNYIT

-404 KHQICTINVTGLEDS
+404 KHQICTINITGLEDS

-426 INNQFFQVN
+426 INNQFFQASR
-435 KAKTSVQCQNRL
+435 AKTSTQCQNRL
-447 FLGNVAKPDTP
+447 FLGNVTKPDIP

-483 QVEYNY
+483 QVDYNY

-501 YNTKNIYYNVGYW
+501 YNIKNIYYNVGYW

-539 GGNNIKSITD
+539 GGNNIKNIND
-549 YTINNPEIN
+549 YTTDNPEIN
-558 PEILYSDSGDRQ
+558 PVTLYDDNGNRQ
-570 YITIDEDTNCLHGGK
+570 YITIDENTNCLHGGK
-585 PLENSKG
+585 LLENSKG
-592 VVRFMKNTDNSEYIN
+592 VVRFTKNTNSNDHIN

-651 SEAQCPAIYCRGT
+651 AEAQCPAIYSRET
-664 NYIESFLTQRPVQT
+664 NYIEAFLTQRPT
-678 TNKKGINV
+678 LEKKKGVFAFIV
-686 LINRYLEAKQA
+686 KQQEKKLA
-697 GRLIHDYDKHLCI
+697 GKLVQDYDKRLCL
-710 LKNTKSDGDIVTAIC
+710 LKNTKSNGNVVTAIC

-731 QSRYNALFTGTDYV
+731 QSRYNSLFTGTDYV
-745 IESVGKYGGL
+745 IESVSKYGGL
-755 EWQDN
+755 EWQNN
-760 NHRMYNAIGGKTI
+760 NHRMYNATGGTTI
-773 NYKGKAKII
+773 PYKGKAKII
-782 SVTDDTPSVAID
+782 SVTDDTPSVAIGD
-794 NTIFRSKLGDAEEA
+794 TIFRSKLGDAEEA
-808 YQFRYIEANN
+808 YQFRYIETNN
-818 RSKSDAYNLVRGIY
+818 RSKSDACNLVRGIY
-832 SPYLGIVSKGNISYN
+832 SPYLGIVSRGNISYN
-847 SIINIYIPGYSE
+847 SLINIYIPGYSE

-887 AIHDWKHLNDV
+887 AIHDWKPLSSN
-898 KDNPYQYTTLAR
+898 NSYQYTTLAR

-1109 VNERIQTGEGDGGA
+1109 VNERIQTGEGNGGA

-1135 PQIVLSDMIGS
+1135 PQVVLSDMIGS

-1167 KIWRTDGKNLE
+1167 KIWRTDGKILE

-1293 VSANILPVNSLGK
+1293 VNTNILPVNSLEK
-1306 NMNVIMPIKGI
+1306 NTNVIMAIKGI

-1351 TQEGGSTVSKSS
+1351 TQEGDSTVSKSS
-1363 MILPNV
+1363 MILPNI
-1369 NIDSNG
+1369 NINSDG
-1375 NIEDGKA
+1375 NIEEGKA
-1382 YIEVKIASIIE
+1382 YIEVKISDILE
-1393 EWDKRQSEEEKN
+1393 EWNRRQLEEEKN
-1405 NVAADKREYL
+1405 NVAIDKREYL

-1422 AELSSYYKIYKILN
+1422 AGLDNYYKIYKILN

-1449 TEDSGSASTFNK
+1449 TEESGSADTFNK
-1461 TTLINS
+1461 TSLINS

-1472 TLYFTFSEFFYNKQE
+1472 TLYFTFSEFFYNKQN

-1529 FEFVVKNNSIKQ
+1529 FEFVVKDNSIKQ

-1668 HIKNLPIPK
+1668 HVKNLPIPK

-1744 DTTGWTYRQQIPMK
+1744 DTTGWTYRQQVPMK
-1758 DKYIKIKIRY
+1758 DKYIKIKVRY

>member
-88 LQCSSMPDTS
+88 LQCSSMSDTS

-194 IDSEESSNVE
+194 IDSKESSNVE

-678 TNKKGINV
+678 TNKKGING

-697 GRLIHDYDKHLCI
+697 GRLIHDYNKHLCI
-710 LKNTKSDGDIVTAIC
+710 LKNTKSGGDIVTAIC

-887 AIHDWKHLNDV
+887 AIHDWKHLNDI

-1056 SDISI
+1056 SDIAI

-1263 IFFTFDRSVSKYIAK
+1263 IFFTFDRYVSKYIAK

-1351 TQEGGSTVSKSS
+1351 TQEGDSVVSKSS
-1363 MILPNV
+1363 IILPNV

-1382 YIEVKIASIIE
+1382 YIEVKIANIIE

-1405 NVAADKREYL
+1405 NVATDKRKYL

-1422 AELSSYYKIYKILN
+1422 AGLSSYYKIYKILN

-1449 TEDSGSASTFNK
+1449 TEQSGSVSTFNK

-1529 FEFVVKNNSIKQ
+1529 FEFVVKDNSIKQ

-1602 DSKRGVTPQ
+1602 DSKRGVAPQ

-1668 HIKNLPIPK
+1668 HVKNLPIPK

-1702 QKNEAIWKD
+1702 QKNETTWKD

>member
-88 LQCSSMPDTS
+88 LQCSSMSDTS

-678 TNKKGINV
+678 TNKKGING

-1422 AELSSYYKIYKILN
+1422 AGLSSYYKIYKILN

-1529 FEFVVKNNSIKQ
+1529 FEFVVKDNSIKQ

-1693 IQIPSINIA
+1693 IQMPSINIA

>member
-88 LQCSSMPDTS
+88 LQCSSMSDTS

-149 NSDSYIRLNS
+149 NSDSYIRINS

-194 IDSEESSNVE
+194 IDSEESSNAE

-678 TNKKGINV
+678 TNKKGING

-697 GRLIHDYDKHLCI
+697 GKLIHDYDKHLCI

-1422 AELSSYYKIYKILN
+1422 AGLSSYYKIYKILN

-1529 FEFVVKNNSIKQ
+1529 FEFVVKDNSIKQ

>member
-1 MEVIIIYNMNIT
+1 MEIVIIYNMNIT

-42 KTTNNNK
+42 KT
-49 VLIYNIKN
+49 V
-57 QFNIS
+57 
-62 INTLKFKL
+62 
-70 VRASSQIVY
+70 
-79 DLNFHTKED
+79 
-88 LQCSSMPDTS
+88 
-98 VMHTIESVPC
+98 
-108 MKYTYCYLDS
+108 
-118 TGNIN
+118 
-123 EQIYITEEVF
+123 
-133 FNIDTCQYS
+133 
-142 FPNRYIF
+142 
-149 NSDSYIRLNS
+149 
-159 SQVLPNNVNSISD
+159 
-172 LYKCKFNINE
+172 
-182 QHKVDSN
+182 
-189 ILYTQ
+189 TQ
-194 IDSEESSNVE
+194 INSEESSNVE

-300 GVSSSGQLKVGNYN
+300 GVNSSGQLKVGNYN

-333 GVVTIF
+333 GVVAIF

-353 SDENAFKSISFQL
+353 SDENAFKAVSFQL

-435 KAKTSVQCQNRL
+435 KAKTSAQCQNRL

-539 GGNNIKSITD
+539 GGNNIKNITD
-549 YTINNPEIN
+549 YTINNSEIN
-558 PEILYSDSGDRQ
+558 PEALYNDNGDRQ
-570 YITIDEDTNCLHGGK
+570 YITIDEDTNCIHGGK

-607 YIQVLVPTVV
+607 YIQVLVPTVI

-651 SEAQCPAIYCRGT
+651 TEAQCPAIYCRDT
-664 NYIESFLTQRPVQT
+664 NYIESFLTQRPVET
-678 TNKKGINV
+678 TNKKGIAAT
-686 LINRYLEAKQA
+686 INNYLESKQA
-697 GRLIHDYDKHLCI
+697 GKLVHDYDKHLCI
-710 LKNTKSDGDIVTAIC
+710 LKNTKSSGDVITAIC

-832 SPYLGIVSKGNISYN
+832 SPYLGIVSRGNISYN

-859 SQMNNY
+859 SQMDNY

-887 AIHDWKHLNDV
+887 AIHDWKYLDSN
-898 KDNPYQYTTLAR
+898 KSYQYTTLAR

-1061 NDAYRNGYRVFK
+1061 NDAYRNGYRIFK

-1236 NLCYNEITKSFV
+1236 NLCYNEITKSFI

-1278 LGLNDMMSNSKSGLI
+1278 LGLNDMMSNSKSGL
-1293 VSANILPVNSLGK
+1293 VVNTNILPVNSLGN
-1306 NMNVIMPIKGI
+1306 NMNVIMSIKGI

-1344 YVQFQYF
+1344 YVQFQYS
-1351 TQEGGSTVSKSS
+1351 TQEEDSVVSKSS
-1363 MILPNV
+1363 MILPNI
-1369 NIDSNG
+1369 NIDSSG
-1375 NIEDGKA
+1375 NIEEGKA
-1382 YIEVKIASIIE
+1382 YIEVKISDILA
-1393 EWDKRQSEEEKN
+1393 EWNKRQLEEEKN
-1405 NVAADKREYL
+1405 NVAIDRREYL

-1422 AELSSYYKIYKILN
+1422 AGLSSYYKIYKILN
-1436 DKLLAINIRATLG
+1436 NKLLAINIRATLG
-1449 TEDSGSASTFNK
+1449 TEESGSTSTFNK

-1472 TLYFTFSEFFYNKQE
+1472 TLYFTFSEFFYNKQN

-1529 FEFVVKNNSIKQ
+1529 FEFVVKDNSVKQ

-1592 SDITYDHLYN
+1592 SDITYNHLYN

-1611 QYPKSTIFPLYYN
+1611 QYFKSTIFPLYYN

-1654 IVRYEDLNQYNIST
+1654 IVRYEDLNQYNIAT
-1668 HIKNLPIPK
+1668 HVKNLPIPK
-1677 HGIIKGNSYYQ
+1677 HGVIKGNSYYQ

-1702 QKNEAIWKD
+1702 QKNETTWKD

>member
-1 MEVIIIYNMNIT
+1 
-13 IKPFLYQL
+13 
-21 SNKGYMAWEYNPFH
+21 
-35 NFRITDT
+35 
-42 KTTNNNK
+42 
-49 VLIYNIKN
+49 
-57 QFNIS
+57 
-62 INTLKFKL
+62 
-70 VRASSQIVY
+70 
-79 DLNFHTKED
+79 
-88 LQCSSMPDTS
+88 
-98 VMHTIESVPC
+98 
-108 MKYTYCYLDS
+108 
-118 TGNIN
+118 
-123 EQIYITEEVF
+123 
-133 FNIDTCQYS
+133 
-142 FPNRYIF
+142 
-149 NSDSYIRLNS
+149 
-159 SQVLPNNVNSISD
+159 
-172 LYKCKFNINE
+172 
-182 QHKVDSN
+182 
-189 ILYTQ
+189 
-194 IDSEESSNVE
+194 
-204 AGSIVDLDTP
+204 
-214 LLNFDLEHPVTMDI
+214 
-228 QPSYDGTVN
+228 
-237 VIFNDNKNVPRLINS
+237 
-252 RFSTTEL
+252 
-259 NTYELVDR
+259 
-267 VGDNDTN
+267 
-274 IYDQDSFDLDSSLYK
+274 
-289 RINSI
+289 
-294 PTVKFI
+294 
-300 GVSSSGQLKVGNYN
+300 
-314 FYFKYSDADGNE
+314 
-326 TDFVADS
+326 
-333 GVVTIF
+333 
-339 KGNDCD
+339 
-345 PFSIDGGI
+345 
-353 SDENAFKSISFQL
+353 
-366 NNIDYSYNYIT
+366 
-377 VYYTRNTGD
+377 
-386 SYQTRSTKA
+386 
-395 YKINDKYIV
+395 
-404 KHQICTINVTGLEDS
+404 
-419 TEIPISE
+419 
-426 INNQFFQVN
+426 
-435 KAKTSVQCQNRL
+435 
-447 FLGNVAKPDTP
+447 
-458 YKDLTDISLRMLPIL
+458 
-473 NSVDSKNTIG
+473 
-483 QVEYNY
+483 
-489 VDDSSLINSYEY
+489 
-501 YNTKNIYYNVGYW
+501 
-514 DNEIYRLGVV
+514 
-524 YIMSDNSLSE
+524 
-534 VFNIR
+534 
-539 GGNNIKSITD
+539 
-549 YTINNPEIN
+549 
-558 PEILYSDSGDRQ
+558 
-570 YITIDEDTNCLHGGK
+570 
-585 PLENSKG
+585 
-592 VVRFMKNTDNSEYIN
+592 
-607 YIQVLVPTVV
+607 
-617 LKYLKDTYDIKGLFF
+617 
-632 VRQKRNPTLLAQA
+632 
-645 FTMSYD
+645 
-651 SEAQCPAIYCRGT
+651 
-664 NYIESFLTQRPVQT
+664 
-678 TNKKGINV
+678 
-686 LINRYLEAKQA
+686 
-697 GRLIHDYDKHLCI
+697 
-710 LKNTKSDGDIVTAIC
+710 
-725 PEFMIN
+725 
-731 QSRYNALFTGTDYV
+731 
-745 IESVGKYGGL
+745 
-755 EWQDN
+755 
-760 NHRMYNAIGGKTI
+760 
-773 NYKGKAKII
+773 
-782 SVTDDTPSVAID
+782 
-794 NTIFRSKLGDAEEA
+794 
-808 YQFRYIEANN
+808 
-818 RSKSDAYNLVRGIY
+818 
-832 SPYLGIVSKGNISYN
+832 
-847 SIINIYIPGYSE
+847 
-859 SQMNNY
+859 MNNY

-1153 KTPYAVYGVDTVAK
+1153 KTPYAIYGVDTVAK

-1422 AELSSYYKIYKILN
+1422 AGLSSYYKIYKILN

-1529 FEFVVKNNSIKQ
+1529 FEFVVKDNSIKQ

-1668 HIKNLPIPK
+1668 HVKNLPIPK

>member
-1 MEVIIIYNMNIT
+1 MEIVIIYNMNIT

-42 KTTNNNK
+42 KT
-49 VLIYNIKN
+49 V
-57 QFNIS
+57 
-62 INTLKFKL
+62 
-70 VRASSQIVY
+70 
-79 DLNFHTKED
+79 
-88 LQCSSMPDTS
+88 
-98 VMHTIESVPC
+98 
-108 MKYTYCYLDS
+108 
-118 TGNIN
+118 
-123 EQIYITEEVF
+123 
-133 FNIDTCQYS
+133 
-142 FPNRYIF
+142 
-149 NSDSYIRLNS
+149 
-159 SQVLPNNVNSISD
+159 
-172 LYKCKFNINE
+172 
-182 QHKVDSN
+182 
-189 ILYTQ
+189 TQ
-194 IDSEESSNVE
+194 INSEESSNVE

-300 GVSSSGQLKVGNYN
+300 GVNSSGQLKVGNYN

-333 GVVTIF
+333 GVVAIF

-353 SDENAFKSISFQL
+353 SDENAFKAVSFQL

-435 KAKTSVQCQNRL
+435 KAKTSAQCQNRL

-539 GGNNIKSITD
+539 GGNNIKNITD
-549 YTINNPEIN
+549 YTINNSEIN
-558 PEILYSDSGDRQ
+558 PEALYNDNGDRQ
-570 YITIDEDTNCLHGGK
+570 YITIDEDTNCIHGGK

-607 YIQVLVPTVV
+607 YIQVLVPTVI

-651 SEAQCPAIYCRGT
+651 TEAQCPAIYCRDT
-664 NYIESFLTQRPVQT
+664 NYIESFLTQRPVET
-678 TNKKGINV
+678 TNKKGIAAT
-686 LINRYLEAKQA
+686 INNYLESKQA
-697 GRLIHDYDKHLCI
+697 GKLVHDYDKHLCI
-710 LKNTKSDGDIVTAIC
+710 LKNTKSSGDVITAIC

-832 SPYLGIVSKGNISYN
+832 SPYLGIVSRGNISYN

-859 SQMNNY
+859 SQMDNY

-887 AIHDWKHLNDV
+887 AIHDWKYLDSN
-898 KDNPYQYTTLAR
+898 KSYQYTTLAR

-1061 NDAYRNGYRVFK
+1061 NDAYRNGYRIFK

-1236 NLCYNEITKSFV
+1236 NLCYNEITKSFI

-1278 LGLNDMMSNSKSGLI
+1278 LGLNDMMSNSKSGLV

-1306 NMNVIMPIKGI
+1306 NMNVIMSIKGI

-1344 YVQFQYF
+1344 YVQFQYS
-1351 TQEGGSTVSKSS
+1351 TQEEDSVVSKSS
-1363 MILPNV
+1363 MILPNI
-1369 NIDSNG
+1369 NIDSSG
-1375 NIEDGKA
+1375 NIEEGKA
-1382 YIEVKIASIIE
+1382 YIEVKISDILA
-1393 EWDKRQSEEEKN
+1393 EWNKRQLEEEKN
-1405 NVAADKREYL
+1405 NVAIDRREYL

-1422 AELSSYYKIYKILN
+1422 AGLSSYYKIYKILN
-1436 DKLLAINIRATLG
+1436 NKLLAINIRATLG
-1449 TEDSGSASTFNK
+1449 TEESGSTSTFNK

-1472 TLYFTFSEFFYNKQE
+1472 TLYFTFSEFFYNKQN

-1529 FEFVVKNNSIKQ
+1529 FEFVVKDNSVKQ

-1592 SDITYDHLYN
+1592 SDITYNHLYN

-1611 QYPKSTIFPLYYN
+1611 QYFKSTIFPLYYN

-1654 IVRYEDLNQYNIST
+1654 IVRYEDLNQYNIAT
-1668 HIKNLPIPK
+1668 HVKNLPIPK
-1677 HGIIKGNSYYQ
+1677 HGVIKGNSYYQ

-1702 QKNEAIWKD
+1702 QKNETTWKD

>member
-1 MEVIIIYNMNIT
+1 MNIT

-42 KTTNNNK
+42 KT
-49 VLIYNIKN
+49 V
-57 QFNIS
+57 
-62 INTLKFKL
+62 
-70 VRASSQIVY
+70 
-79 DLNFHTKED
+79 
-88 LQCSSMPDTS
+88 
-98 VMHTIESVPC
+98 
-108 MKYTYCYLDS
+108 
-118 TGNIN
+118 
-123 EQIYITEEVF
+123 
-133 FNIDTCQYS
+133 
-142 FPNRYIF
+142 
-149 NSDSYIRLNS
+149 
-159 SQVLPNNVNSISD
+159 
-172 LYKCKFNINE
+172 
-182 QHKVDSN
+182 
-189 ILYTQ
+189 TQ
-194 IDSEESSNVE
+194 INSEEPSNVE

-214 LLNFDLEHPVTMDI
+214 LLNFDLEHPVTMDV

-237 VIFNDNKNVPRLINS
+237 VIFNDNKNIPRLINS

-267 VGDNDTN
+267 IGDNDTN

-300 GVSSSGQLKVGNYN
+300 GVNSSGQLKVGNYN

-333 GVVTIF
+333 GVVAIF

-353 SDENAFKSISFQL
+353 SNENAFKAVSFQL
-366 NNIDYSYNYIT
+366 DNIDYSYNYIT

-404 KHQICTINVTGLEDS
+404 KHQICTINITGLEDS

-426 INNQFFQVN
+426 INNQFFQAN
-435 KAKTSVQCQNRL
+435 KAKTSAQCQNRL
-447 FLGNVAKPDTP
+447 FLGNIAKPDIP

-483 QVEYNY
+483 QVDYNY

-539 GGNNIKSITD
+539 GGNNIKNIND
-549 YTINNPEIN
+549 YTTDNSEIN
-558 PEILYSDSGDRQ
+558 PVALYDNNGNRQ
-570 YITIDEDTNCLHGGK
+570 YITIDENTNCLHGGK
-585 PLENSKG
+585 LLENSKG
-592 VVRFMKNTDNSEYIN
+592 VVRFTKNTNSNDYIN

-651 SEAQCPAIYCRGT
+651 AEAQCPAIYSRET
-664 NYIESFLTQRPVQT
+664 NYIEAFLTQRPT
-678 TNKKGINV
+678 LEKKKGVFAFI
-686 LINRYLEAKQA
+686 IKQQEKKLA
-697 GRLIHDYDKHLCI
+697 GKLVQDYDKRLCL
-710 LKNTKSDGDIVTAIC
+710 LKNTKNNGNIVTAIC

-731 QSRYNALFTGTDYV
+731 QSRYNSLFTGTDYV
-745 IESVGKYGGL
+745 IESVSKYGGL
-755 EWQDN
+755 EWKDN
-760 NHRMYNAIGGKTI
+760 NHRMYNAIGGTTI
-773 NYKGKAKII
+773 PYKGKAKII
-782 SVTDDTPSVAID
+782 SVTDDTPSVAIGD
-794 NTIFRSKLGDAEEA
+794 TIFRSKLGDAEEA
-808 YQFRYIEANN
+808 YQFRYIETNN
-818 RSKSDAYNLVRGIY
+818 RSKSDACNLVRGIY
-832 SPYLGIVSKGNISYN
+832 SPYLGIVSRGNISYN
-847 SIINIYIPGYSE
+847 SLINIYIPGYSE

-887 AIHDWKHLNDV
+887 AIHDWKYL
-898 KDNPYQYTTLAR
+898 DNNKSYQYTTLAR

-1109 VNERIQTGEGDGGA
+1109 VNERIQTGEGNGGA

-1135 PQIVLSDMIGS
+1135 PQVVLSDMIGS
-1146 QWAESVV
+1146 QWAESVM

-1167 KIWRTDGKNLE
+1167 KIWRTDGQILE

-1222 TFYDQKYGFEDKAW
+1222 IFYDQKYGFEDKAW

-1293 VSANILPVNSLGK
+1293 VNTNILPVNSLEK
-1306 NMNVIMPIKGI
+1306 NTNAIMAIKGI

-1351 TQEGGSTVSKSS
+1351 TQEGDSTVSKSS
-1363 MILPNV
+1363 MILPNI
-1369 NIDSNG
+1369 NIDSDG
-1375 NIEDGKA
+1375 NIEEGKA
-1382 YIEVKIASIIE
+1382 YIEVKISDILA
-1393 EWDKRQSEEEKN
+1393 EWDKRQLEEEKN
-1405 NVAADKREYL
+1405 NVAIDKREYL
-1415 VPQDISQ
+1415 IPQDISQ
-1422 AELSSYYKIYKILN
+1422 AGLSSYYKIYKILN
-1436 DKLLAINIRATLG
+1436 NKLLAINIRATLG
-1449 TEDSGSASTFNK
+1449 TEESGSTSTFNK

-1472 TLYFTFSEFFYNKQE
+1472 TLYFTFSEFFYNKQN

-1529 FEFVVKNNSIKQ
+1529 FEFVVKDNSIKQ

-1654 IVRYEDLNQYNIST
+1654 IVRYEDLNQYNIAT
-1668 HIKNLPIPK
+1668 HVKNLPIPR

-1702 QKNEAIWKD
+1702 QKNEPTWKD

-1744 DTTGWTYRQQIPMK
+1744 DTTGWTYRQQVPMK
-1758 DKYIKIKIRY
+1758 DKYIKIKVRY

>member
-1 MEVIIIYNMNIT
+1 MNIT

-42 KTTNNNK
+42 KT
-49 VLIYNIKN
+49 V
-57 QFNIS
+57 
-62 INTLKFKL
+62 
-70 VRASSQIVY
+70 
-79 DLNFHTKED
+79 
-88 LQCSSMPDTS
+88 
-98 VMHTIESVPC
+98 
-108 MKYTYCYLDS
+108 
-118 TGNIN
+118 
-123 EQIYITEEVF
+123 
-133 FNIDTCQYS
+133 
-142 FPNRYIF
+142 
-149 NSDSYIRLNS
+149 
-159 SQVLPNNVNSISD
+159 
-172 LYKCKFNINE
+172 
-182 QHKVDSN
+182 
-189 ILYTQ
+189 TQ
-194 IDSEESSNVE
+194 INSEESSNVE

-333 GVVTIF
+333 GVVAIF

-353 SDENAFKSISFQL
+353 SDENAFKAVSFQL

-435 KAKTSVQCQNRL
+435 KAKTSAQCQNRL

-539 GGNNIKSITD
+539 GGNNIKNITD
-549 YTINNPEIN
+549 YTINNSEIN
-558 PEILYSDSGDRQ
+558 PEALYNDNGDRQ
-570 YITIDEDTNCLHGGK
+570 YITIDEDTNCIHGGK

-607 YIQVLVPTVV
+607 YIQVLVPTVI

-651 SEAQCPAIYCRGT
+651 TEAQCPAIYCRDT
-664 NYIESFLTQRPVQT
+664 NYIESFLTQRPVET
-678 TNKKGINV
+678 TNKKGIAAT
-686 LINRYLEAKQA
+686 INNYLESKQA
-697 GRLIHDYDKHLCI
+697 GKLVHDYDKHLCI
-710 LKNTKSDGDIVTAIC
+710 LKNTKSSGDVITAIC

-832 SPYLGIVSKGNISYN
+832 SPYLGIVSRGNISYN

-859 SQMNNY
+859 SQMTNY

-887 AIHDWKHLNDV
+887 AIHDWKYL
-898 KDNPYQYTTLAR
+898 DNNKSYQYTTLAR

-938 DEDTWKNNYDANN
+938 DENTWKNNYDANN

-1061 NDAYRNGYRVFK
+1061 NDAYRNGYRIFK

-1278 LGLNDMMSNSKSGLI
+1278 LGLNDMMSNSKSGL
-1293 VSANILPVNSLGK
+1293 VVNTNILPVNSLGN
-1306 NMNVIMPIKGI
+1306 NMNVIMSIKGI

-1344 YVQFQYF
+1344 YVQFQYS
-1351 TQEGGSTVSKSS
+1351 TQEEDSVVSKSS
-1363 MILPNV
+1363 MILPNI
-1369 NIDSNG
+1369 NIDSSG
-1375 NIEDGKA
+1375 NIEEGKA
-1382 YIEVKIASIIE
+1382 YIEVKISDILA
-1393 EWDKRQSEEEKN
+1393 EWNKRQLEEEKN
-1405 NVAADKREYL
+1405 NVAIDKREYL

-1422 AELSSYYKIYKILN
+1422 AGLSRYYKIYKILN
-1436 DKLLAINIRATLG
+1436 NKLLAINIRATLG
-1449 TEDSGSASTFNK
+1449 TEESGSASTFNK

-1472 TLYFTFSEFFYNKQE
+1472 TLYFTFSEFFYNKQN

-1529 FEFVVKNNSIKQ
+1529 FEFVVKDNSVKQ

-1611 QYPKSTIFPLYYN
+1611 QYFKSTIFPLYYN

-1654 IVRYEDLNQYNIST
+1654 IVRYEDLNQYNIAT
-1668 HIKNLPIPK
+1668 HVKNLPIPK
-1677 HGIIKGNSYYQ
+1677 HGVIKGNSYYQ

-1702 QKNEAIWKD
+1702 QKNETTWKD

>member
-88 LQCSSMPDTS
+88 LQCSSMSDTS

-237 VIFNDNKNVPRLINS
+237 IIFNDNKNVPRLINS

-404 KHQICTINVTGLEDS
+404 KHQICTINVTGLENS

-632 VRQKRNPTLLAQA
+632 LRQKRNPTLLAQA

-678 TNKKGINV
+678 TNKKGING

-710 LKNTKSDGDIVTAIC
+710 LKNTKSDGNIVTAIC

-887 AIHDWKHLNDV
+887 AIHDWKHLNDI

-1375 NIEDGKA
+1375 NIEDEKA

-1405 NVAADKREYL
+1405 NIATDKREYL

-1422 AELSSYYKIYKILN
+1422 AGLSSYYKIYKILN

-1449 TEDSGSASTFNK
+1449 TEQSGSVSTFNK

-1502 KHGQAGIIDTQEH
+1502 KHGQAGIIDIQEH

-1529 FEFVVKNNSIKQ
+1529 FEFIVKDNSIKQ

-1668 HIKNLPIPK
+1668 HVKNLPIPK

-1693 IQIPSINIA
+1693 IQVPSINIA
-1702 QKNEAIWKD
+1702 QKNETTWKD

>member
-88 LQCSSMPDTS
+88 LQCSSMSDTS

-133 FNIDTCQYS
+133 SNIDTCQYS

-678 TNKKGINV
+678 TNKKGING

-697 GRLIHDYDKHLCI
+697 GRLIHDYDRHLCI

-782 SVTDDTPSVAID
+782 SITDDTPSVAID

-1135 PQIVLSDMIGS
+1135 SQIVLSDMIGS

-1263 IFFTFDRSVSKYIAK
+1263 IFFTFDRRVSKYIAK

-1422 AELSSYYKIYKILN
+1422 AGLSSYYKIYKILN

-1449 TEDSGSASTFNK
+1449 TEQSGSVSTFNK

-1529 FEFVVKNNSIKQ
+1529 FEFVVKDNSIKQ

>member
-88 LQCSSMPDTS
+88 LQCSSMSDTS

-142 FPNRYIF
+142 SPNRYIF

-404 KHQICTINVTGLEDS
+404 KHQICTINVTGLENS

-558 PEILYSDSGDRQ
+558 PEILYSDSGGRQ

-678 TNKKGINV
+678 TNKKGING

-794 NTIFRSKLGDAEEA
+794 NTIFRSRLGDAEEA

-887 AIHDWKHLNDV
+887 AIHDWKHLNDI

-1184 VNKFLVDNLSLSERE
+1184 VNKFLVDNLPLSERE

-1375 NIEDGKA
+1375 NIEDEKA

-1405 NVAADKREYL
+1405 NIATDKREYL

-1422 AELSSYYKIYKILN
+1422 AGLSSYYKIYKILN

-1449 TEDSGSASTFNK
+1449 TEQSGSVSTFNK

-1502 KHGQAGIIDTQEH
+1502 KHGQAGIIDIQEH

-1529 FEFVVKNNSIKQ
+1529 FEFIVKDNSIKQ

-1668 HIKNLPIPK
+1668 HVKNLPIPK

-1693 IQIPSINIA
+1693 IQVPSINIA
-1702 QKNEAIWKD
+1702 QKNETTWKD

>member
-88 LQCSSMPDTS
+88 LQCSSMSDTS

-678 TNKKGINV
+678 TNKKGING

-1405 NVAADKREYL
+1405 NVATDKREYL

-1422 AELSSYYKIYKILN
+1422 AGLSSYYKIYKILN

-1449 TEDSGSASTFNK
+1449 TEQSGSVSTFNK

-1502 KHGQAGIIDTQEH
+1502 KHGQAGIINTQEH

-1529 FEFVVKNNSIKQ
+1529 FEFVVKDNSIKQ

-1668 HIKNLPIPK
+1668 HVKNLPIHK